1 MANVG
6 EIVYQ
11 VQMDVAQL
19 LTSQRQLDQR
29 LRNMEGGFN
38 RTTTAVN
45 GTERSMSSLSR
56 VAASLTA
63 YLSASAVASYAEAW
77 TVLNNKLSNS
87 VRASES
93 LVEVTE
99 RVFNISQDTRSSLD
113 ATATLYARLERG
125 TRQYNTSAE
134 DLAKLTT
141 IINQGFIVSGAT
153 AQEAENA
160 IIQLS
165 QGIASGV
172 LRGEEFN
179 SVSEQGSRLM
189 VALADSMGVSIGQ
202 LRAMAAEGKL
212 TTDVV
217 VNGLLSQGAA
227 IGEEFSKT
235 TQTMSQALQEAG
247 NNITKF
253 FGNSST
259 VQSFI
264 GGFNDSV
271 VMVSENLDYLTN
283 ILVIAAGVIG
293 SRYAGAL
300 VLAGAAQVK
309 KARDTMA
316 GAAASRQAAMA
327 ERDAAVVLVRKT
339 VADRDAA
346 MSALN
351 LAQAEYQ
358 VARGSAAEATAL
370 ANVTRLKTAYSN
382 AAIIAAQ
389 ANNTLSASQ
398 ARVTATGLTMANAL
412 RAVNSLFAPIGGPM
426 GAAMLAGAAVYYFFQ
441 KAEEAKRSAHEFAD
455 SLNGLRTSMDKL
467 TRTGLSAKIA
477 EAKDQLDTLTQ
488 AQKEAEEEVKN
499 LNTAYKAYSDGV
511 WHLGSTQEKLET
523 ISRKLAKAEEN
534 LERVQ
539 NDRSKTINFIGAAQ
553 AQLNG
558 ELLRGEDLLRRE
570 AGTSLPNAAAALRA
584 YGLDL
589 DNATKSKQKFNAES
603 LQIQWSDAG
612 ADLKKTLEREIEMA
626 GAKDDVVKRQLQVKY
641 YVEDKGISGQEA
653 EKLDE
658 LAVKAGEASEA
669 QRKNKNDSKDS
680 SKAANTARDAL
691 KGQSDALARLNTGY
705 REGSLEM
712 AKYEAVKALGDKAS
726 PTQIAQAEKL
736 AAEKF
741 AIEQRSAD
749 QKAALD
755 ASVLAKAK
763 QTRDDDLAQLER
775 QLKAGD
781 VTFEQSQKRRAEIA
795 EEYSNKISSETSKNA
810 VNFVAENRAQIDPV
824 QALANENVKKLALM
838 ESYQKAEKALLEQS
852 YTDGKL
858 SYDQYIAAKQ
868 NTDAQYLALKT
879 AQENQYQEQQLAAQ
893 WELLSQQGLGYEML
907 TSAIDSFAGN
917 ASNVLT
923 GLMTGTMSA
932 ADAMRSLGNTILNS
946 VVNAIV
952 QVGVDMLKNFIL
964 SQTLGKA
971 AETANAASAI
981 AGGAAAAAAW
991 TPAAIAASIATGGV
1005 ASATGLKAYTAAQ
1018 LAGSALSIAGA
1029 RKNGG
1034 DVRGGSA
1041 YEVGEGNLPEL
1052 MQIGNKLIA
1061 IPGNNGRVFSY
1072 DDVTGAAVIPKTSSG
1087 SQYITAWDAGKSVQ
1101 NKDNNSGQQLP
1112 PIINVY
1118 QQVSGARAD
1127 VSHSKGLNE
1136 QDVISIVFR
1145 SIAEG
1150 GMVRDAI
1157 TKYTSAN
1164 SKPSGGF

>member
-1 MANVG
+1 MAQVG

-29 LRNMEGGFN
+29 LRSMEGGFN

-45 GTERSMSSLSR
+45 GTERSMASLSR

-63 YLSASAVASYAEAW
+63 YLSASVVASYAEAW

-300 VLAGAAQVK
+300 ALAGAAQIK

-316 GAAASRQAAMA
+316 GAAASRQAAVA
-327 ERDAAVVLVRKT
+327 ERDAAAVLVRKT

-351 LAQAEYQ
+351 LARAEYQ

-398 ARVTATGLTMANAL
+398 ARVAATGLTMANAL
-412 RAVNSLFAPIGGPM
+412 KAMNWLLAPIGGPA

-441 KAEEAKRSAHEFAD
+441 KTEEARQEASKFADELEGLTEKMQSMNRVQLEGMIAKATQHMSTQKDEIKELGSEID
-455 SLNGLRTSMDKL
+455 SLNERYKKAGERNYSLAGAESDRAKILNEIKIKQAELDTKTTEYSRTLNS
-467 TRTGLSAKIA
+467 TGLMQAK
-477 EAKDQLDTLTQ
+477 
-488 AQKEAEEEVKN
+488 
-499 LNTAYKAYSDGV
+499 
-511 WHLGSTQEKLET
+511 
-523 ISRKLAKAEEN
+523 
-534 LERVQ
+534 
-539 NDRSKTINFIGAAQ
+539 
-553 AQLNG
+553 LNG
-558 ELLRGEDLLRRE
+558 ELLQGADLLK
-570 AGTSLPNAAAALRA
+570 AQSGSVLPNASAALKA
-584 YGLDL
+584 YGLNLEDATRAKQRF
-589 DNATKSKQKFNAES
+589 NATSLTVERSQDGDKLLENLRKQNELLAITDDRQRAIATAKQKAEEAGVKADS
-603 LQIQWSDAG
+603 TQMQQIENEAARSYDLADA
-612 ADLKKTLEREIEMA
+612 KKETVRTSKA
-626 GAKDDVVKRQLQVKY
+626 AASAAAK
-641 YVEDKGISGQEA
+641 EATEA
-653 EKLDE
+653 EKLKQKITD
-658 LAVKAGEASEA
+658 LLMRRRLQSWK
-669 QRKNKNDSKDS
+669 
-680 SKAANTARDAL
+680 L
-691 KGQSDALARLNTGY
+691 KGFPVRQQSL
-705 REGSLEM
+705 
-712 AKYEAVKALGDKAS
+712 
-726 PTQIAQAEKL
+726 
-736 AAEKF
+736 
-741 AIEQRSAD
+741 
-749 QKAALD
+749 
-755 ASVLAKAK
+755 
-763 QTRDDDLAQLER
+763 R
-775 QLKAGD
+775 QC
-781 VTFEQSQKRRAEIA
+781 
-795 EEYSNKISSETSKNA
+795 
-810 VNFVAENRAQIDPV
+810 
-824 QALANENVKKLALM
+824 
-838 ESYQKAEKALLEQS
+838 
-852 YTDGKL
+852 
-858 SYDQYIAAKQ
+858 
-868 NTDAQYLALKT
+868 
-879 AQENQYQEQQLAAQ
+879 
-893 WELLSQQGLGYEML
+893 
-907 TSAIDSFAGN
+907 
-917 ASNVLT
+917 
-923 GLMTGTMSA
+923 
-932 ADAMRSLGNTILNS
+932 RSLG
-946 VVNAIV
+946 
-952 QVGVDMLKNFIL
+952 Q
-964 SQTLGKA
+964 
-971 AETANAASAI
+971 
-981 AGGAAAAAAW
+981 
-991 TPAAIAASIATGGV
+991 
-1005 ASATGLKAYTAAQ
+1005 
-1018 LAGSALSIAGA
+1018 
-1029 RKNGG
+1029 R
-1034 DVRGGSA
+1034 
-1041 YEVGEGNLPEL
+1041 L
-1052 MQIGNKLIA
+1052 MQH
-1061 IPGNNGRVFSY
+1061 R
-1072 DDVTGAAVIPKTSSG
+1072 
-1087 SQYITAWDAGKSVQ
+1087 
-1101 NKDNNSGQQLP
+1101 
-1112 PIINVY
+1112 
-1118 QQVSGARAD
+1118 
-1127 VSHSKGLNE
+1127 
-1136 QDVISIVFR
+1136 
-1145 SIAEG
+1145 
-1150 GMVRDAI
+1150 
-1157 TKYTSAN
+1157 
-1164 SKPSGGF
+1164 

>member
-63 YLSASAVASYAEAW
+63 YLSTSAVASYAEAW

-271 VMVSENLDYLTN
+271 VVVSENLDSLTN

-300 VLAGAAQVK
+300 ALAGAAQVK

-316 GAAASRQAAMA
+316 GAAASRQAAVA
-327 ERDAAVVLVRKT
+327 ERDAAAVLVRKT

-351 LAQAEYQ
+351 LARAEYQ

-398 ARVTATGLTMANAL
+398 ARVAATGLTMANAL
-412 RAVNSLFAPIGGPM
+412 KAMNWLLAPIGGPA

-441 KAEEAKRSAHEFAD
+441 KTEEARQEASKFADELEGLTEKMQSMNRVQLEGMIAKATQHMSTQKDEIKELGSEID
-455 SLNGLRTSMDKL
+455 SLNERYKKAGERNYSLAGAESDRAKILNEIKIKQAELDTKTTEYSRTLNS
-467 TRTGLSAKIA
+467 TGLMQAK
-477 EAKDQLDTLTQ
+477 
-488 AQKEAEEEVKN
+488 
-499 LNTAYKAYSDGV
+499 
-511 WHLGSTQEKLET
+511 
-523 ISRKLAKAEEN
+523 
-534 LERVQ
+534 
-539 NDRSKTINFIGAAQ
+539 
-553 AQLNG
+553 LNG
-558 ELLRGEDLLRRE
+558 ELLQGADLLK
-570 AGTSLPNAAAALRA
+570 AQSGSVLPNASAALKA
-584 YGLDL
+584 YGLNLEDATRAKQRF
-589 DNATKSKQKFNAES
+589 NATSLTVERSQDGDKLLENLRKQNELLAITDDRQRAIATAKQKAEEAGVKADS
-603 LQIQWSDAG
+603 TQMQQIENEAARSYDLADA
-612 ADLKKTLEREIEMA
+612 KKETVRTSKA
-626 GAKDDVVKRQLQVKY
+626 AASAAAK
-641 YVEDKGISGQEA
+641 EATEA
-653 EKLDE
+653 EKLKQKITDLTNATKVAELETKGLSREAAILEAVQKLGSKANAAQIAEITE
-658 LAVKAGEASEA
+658 LAGKEYDLTQKIKDRKDAFEQNPQAKADQDMKLASE
-669 QRKNKNDSKDS
+669 
-680 SKAANTARDAL
+680 
-691 KGQSDALARLNTGY
+691 
-705 REGSLEM
+705 
-712 AKYEAVKALGDKAS
+712 
-726 PTQIAQAEKL
+726 
-736 AAEKF
+736 
-741 AIEQRSAD
+741 
-749 QKAALD
+749 
-755 ASVLAKAK
+755 
-763 QTRDDDLAQLER
+763 QLER
-775 QLKAGD
+775 QLKGNLI
-781 VTFEQSQKRRAEIA
+781 TEEQYQKRSIELKAEHARKTAEI
-795 EEYSNKISSETSKNA
+795 NA
-810 VNFVAENRAQIDPV
+810 KSAVTPVQEMAAQVDPV
-824 QALANENVKKLALM
+824 QALANEHAQKLALIKDYM
-838 ESYQKAEKALLEQS
+838 NQRVITEQQ
-852 YTDGKL
+852 G
-858 SYDQYIAAKQ
+858 
-868 NTDAQYLALKT
+868 LALMNAANK
-879 AQENQYQEQQLAAQ
+879 EYDEQRTAAQ
-893 WELLSQQGLGYEML
+893 WQLLSQQSLGYDML
-907 TSAIDSFAGN
+907 TSAVDSLSGN
-917 ASNVLT
+917 ASNAIT
-923 GLMTGTMSA
+923 GLITQTMSWSDA
-932 ADAMRSLGNTILNS
+932 ARSLGNTMLNS
-946 VVNAIV
+946 VVNSIV
-952 QVGVDMLKNFIL
+952 QVGVEMAKNFIL
-964 SQTLGKA
+964 GQTLGVA
-971 AETANAASAI
+971 TQAANATAAV
-981 AGGAAAAAAW
+981 AGGAAALAAW
-991 TPAAIAASIATGGV
+991 TPAAIAASIATMGA
-1005 ASATGLKAYTAAQ
+1005 ASASGLGAYTAAQ
-1018 LAGSALSIAGA
+1018 ATGAATSIGMKALTIAGA
-1029 RKNGG
+1029 RKDGG
-1034 DVRGGSA
+1034 PVSA
-1041 YEVGEGNLPEL
+1041 GEMYRVGEGGKPE
-1052 MQIGNKLIA
+1052 IFKASNGNQYM
-1061 IPGNNGRVFSY
+1061 IPGDNGKVISNRDIGGGQVP
-1072 DDVTGAAVIPKTSSG
+1072 VTVNINDYSSG
-1087 SQYITAWDAGKSVQ
+1087 GSRIDAQARQDSNGMTIDVFIADMD
-1101 NKDNNSGQQLP
+1101 NKGP
-1112 PIINVY
+1112 M
-1118 QQVSGARAD
+1118 
-1127 VSHSKGLNE
+1127 HS
-1136 QDVISIVFR
+1136 
-1145 SIAEG
+1145 
-1150 GMVRDAI
+1150 AI
-1157 TKYTSAN
+1157 TRNTTASARVR
-1164 SKPSGGF
+1164 

>member
-45 GTERSMSSLSR
+45 GTERSMASLSR

-300 VLAGAAQVK
+300 ALAGAAQVK

-316 GAAASRQAAMA
+316 SASASRQAAVA
-327 ERDAAVVLVRKT
+327 ERDAAAVLVRKT

-351 LAQAEYQ
+351 LARAEYQ

-398 ARVTATGLTMANAL
+398 ARVAATGLTMANAL
-412 RAVNSLFAPIGGPM
+412 KAMNWLLAPIGGPA

-441 KAEEAKRSAHEFAD
+441 KTEEARQEASKFADELEGLTEKMQSMNRVQLEGMIAKATQHMSTQKDEIKELGSEID
-455 SLNGLRTSMDKL
+455 SLNERYKKAGERNYSLAGAESDRAKILNEIKIKQAELDTKTTEYSRTLNS
-467 TRTGLSAKIA
+467 TGLMQAK
-477 EAKDQLDTLTQ
+477 
-488 AQKEAEEEVKN
+488 
-499 LNTAYKAYSDGV
+499 
-511 WHLGSTQEKLET
+511 
-523 ISRKLAKAEEN
+523 
-534 LERVQ
+534 
-539 NDRSKTINFIGAAQ
+539 
-553 AQLNG
+553 LNG
-558 ELLRGEDLLRRE
+558 ELLQGADLLK
-570 AGTSLPNAAAALRA
+570 AQSGSVLPNASAALKA
-584 YGLDL
+584 YGLNLEDATRAKQRF
-589 DNATKSKQKFNAES
+589 NATSLTVERSQDGDKLLENLRKQNELLAITDDRQRAIATAKQKAEEAGVKADS
-603 LQIQWSDAG
+603 TQMQQIENEAARSYDLADA
-612 ADLKKTLEREIEMA
+612 KKETVSTSKA
-626 GAKDDVVKRQLQVKY
+626 AASAAAK
-641 YVEDKGISGQEA
+641 EATEA
-653 EKLDE
+653 EKLKQKITDLANATKVAELETKGLSREAAILEAVQKLGSKANAAQIAEITE
-658 LAVKAGEASEA
+658 LAGKEYDLTQKIKDRKEAFEQNPQAKADQDMKLASE
-669 QRKNKNDSKDS
+669 
-680 SKAANTARDAL
+680 
-691 KGQSDALARLNTGY
+691 
-705 REGSLEM
+705 
-712 AKYEAVKALGDKAS
+712 
-726 PTQIAQAEKL
+726 
-736 AAEKF
+736 
-741 AIEQRSAD
+741 
-749 QKAALD
+749 
-755 ASVLAKAK
+755 
-763 QTRDDDLAQLER
+763 QLER
-775 QLKAGD
+775 QLKGD
-781 VTFEQSQKRRAEIA
+781 LITEEQYQKRSIELKAEHARKTAEINA
-795 EEYSNKISSETSKNA
+795 KSSVTPVQEMA
-810 VNFVAENRAQIDPV
+810 AQVDPV
-824 QALANENVKKLALM
+824 QALANEHAQKLALIKDF
-838 ESYQKAEKALLEQS
+838 ENQKVITAQQS
-852 YTDGKL
+852 
-858 SYDQYIAAKQ
+858 
-868 NTDAQYLALKT
+868 LALMNAANT
-879 AQENQYQEQQLAAQ
+879 EYEEARLNAQ
-893 WELLSQQGLGYEML
+893 WEIWRNQSQANQFLADGLDALGQR
-907 TSAIDSFAGN
+907 S
-917 ASNVLT
+917 SNVLT
-923 GLMTGTMSA
+923 GLITGAQSLNDAFRNVASTIVDEAVGALVQMGMQQIKNMVTENAMRKASSA
-932 ADAMRSLGNTILNS
+932 QAIADATVTG
-946 VVNAIV
+946 
-952 QVGVDMLKNFIL
+952 
-964 SQTLGKA
+964 
-971 AETANAASAI
+971 SAI
-981 AGGAAAAAAW
+981 NSAMAPAAA
-991 TPAAIAASIATGGV
+991 TTSIATM
-1005 ASATGLKAYTAAQ
+1005 
-1018 LAGSALSIAGA
+1018 GSAATWGMMAMSSAIPAMIAIAGA
-1029 RKNGG
+1029 RYNGG
-1034 DVRGGSA
+1034 PVDANKMYR
-1041 YEVGEGNLPEL
+1041 VGENGQPEIFKASNGHQY
-1052 MQIGNKLIA
+1052 M
-1061 IPGNNGRVFSY
+1061 IPGDSGKVISNRQMGGDGGVSMGDMHFNFQVQAPNGITQKEVTMITGMVKGTVY
-1072 DDVTGAAVIPKTSSG
+1072 DILMTEIR
-1087 SQYITAWDAGKSVQ
+1087 
-1101 NKDNNSGQQLP
+1101 
-1112 PIINVY
+1112 
-1118 QQVSGARAD
+1118 SGAIQGNQR
-1127 VSHSKGLNE
+1127 
-1136 QDVISIVFR
+1136 
-1145 SIAEG
+1145 
-1150 GMVRDAI
+1150 
-1157 TKYTSAN
+1157 Y
-1164 SKPSGGF
+1164 

>member
-45 GTERSMSSLSR
+45 GTERSMASLSR

-300 VLAGAAQVK
+300 ALAGAAQVK

-316 GAAASRQAAMA
+316 GAAASRQAAVA
-327 ERDAAVVLVRKT
+327 ERDAAAVLVRKT

-351 LAQAEYQ
+351 LARAEYQ

-398 ARVTATGLTMANAL
+398 ARVAATGLTMANAL
-412 RAVNSLFAPIGGPM
+412 KAMNWLLAPIGGPA

-441 KAEEAKRSAHEFAD
+441 KTEEARQEASKFADELEGLTEKMQSMNRVQLEGMIAKATQHMSTQKDEIKELGSEID
-455 SLNGLRTSMDKL
+455 SLNERYKKAGERNYSLAGAESDRAKILNEIKIKQAELDTKTTEYSRTLNS
-467 TRTGLSAKIA
+467 TGLMQAK
-477 EAKDQLDTLTQ
+477 
-488 AQKEAEEEVKN
+488 
-499 LNTAYKAYSDGV
+499 
-511 WHLGSTQEKLET
+511 
-523 ISRKLAKAEEN
+523 
-534 LERVQ
+534 
-539 NDRSKTINFIGAAQ
+539 
-553 AQLNG
+553 LNG
-558 ELLRGEDLLRRE
+558 ELLQGADLLK
-570 AGTSLPNAAAALRA
+570 AQSSSVLPNASAALKA
-584 YGLDL
+584 YGLNLEDATRAKQRF
-589 DNATKSKQKFNAES
+589 NATSLTVERSQDGDKLLENLRKQNELLAITDDRQRAIATAKQKAEEAGVKADS
-603 LQIQWSDAG
+603 TQMQQIENEAARSYDLADA
-612 ADLKKTLEREIEMA
+612 KKETVRTSKA
-626 GAKDDVVKRQLQVKY
+626 AASAAAK
-641 YVEDKGISGQEA
+641 EATEA
-653 EKLDE
+653 EKLKRKITDLANATKVAELETKGLSCEAAILEAVQKLGSKANAAQIAEITE
-658 LAVKAGEASEA
+658 LAGKEYDLTQKIKDRKEAFEQNPQAKVDQDMKLAGE
-669 QRKNKNDSKDS
+669 
-680 SKAANTARDAL
+680 
-691 KGQSDALARLNTGY
+691 
-705 REGSLEM
+705 
-712 AKYEAVKALGDKAS
+712 
-726 PTQIAQAEKL
+726 
-736 AAEKF
+736 
-741 AIEQRSAD
+741 
-749 QKAALD
+749 
-755 ASVLAKAK
+755 
-763 QTRDDDLAQLER
+763 QLER
-775 QLKAGD
+775 QLKGNLI
-781 VTFEQSQKRRAEIA
+781 TEEQYQKRSIELKTEHARKTAEI
-795 EEYSNKISSETSKNA
+795 NA
-810 VNFVAENRAQIDPV
+810 KSAVTPVQEMAAQVDPV
-824 QALANENVKKLALM
+824 QALANEHAQKLALIKDF
-838 ESYQKAEKALLEQS
+838 ENQKVITAQQSLALMNAANTEYEQS
-852 YTDGKL
+852 RFDAMWSLWK
-858 SYDQYIAAKQ
+858 SQ
-868 NTDAQYLALKT
+868 NNL
-879 AQENQYQEQQLAAQ
+879 N
-893 WELLSQQGLGYEML
+893 GLMGG
-907 TSAIDSFAGN
+907 AIDSLSSGTATAVSAMLSGTQSAG
-917 ASNVLT
+917 
-923 GLMTGTMSA
+923 
-932 ADAMRSLGNTILNS
+932 DAMRNLANTALNTMIQQLMQMAIQALITRTILGS
-946 VVNAIV
+946 FMGGLGAIPN
-952 QVGVDMLKNFIL
+952 L
-964 SQTLGKA
+964 
-971 AETANAASAI
+971 SAI
-981 AGGAAAAAAW
+981 ANSVTALSG
-991 TPAAIAASIATGGV
+991 I
-1005 ASATGLKAYTAAQ
+1005 TAANNVYSQ
-1018 LAGSALSIAGA
+1018 SSKIAGA
-1029 RKNGG
+1029 RKDGG
-1034 DVRGGSA
+1034 PVSA
-1041 YEVGEGNLPEL
+1041 GEMYRVGEGGKPE
-1052 MQIGNKLIA
+1052 IFKASNGNQYM
-1061 IPGNNGRVFSY
+1061 IPGDNGKVISNK
-1072 DDVTGAAVIPKTSSG
+1072 DIGGGQVPVTVNINDYSSG
-1087 SQYITAWDAGKSVQ
+1087 GSRIDAQARQDSNGMTIDVFISDMD
-1101 NKDNNSGQQLP
+1101 NKGP
-1112 PIINVY
+1112 M
-1118 QQVSGARAD
+1118 
-1127 VSHSKGLNE
+1127 HS
-1136 QDVISIVFR
+1136 
-1145 SIAEG
+1145 
-1150 GMVRDAI
+1150 AI
-1157 TKYTSAN
+1157 TRNTTASARVR
-1164 SKPSGGF
+1164 

>member
-1 MANVG
+1 MAQVG

-300 VLAGAAQVK
+300 ALAGAAQVK

-316 GAAASRQAAMA
+316 GASASRQAAVA
-327 ERDAAVVLVRKT
+327 ERDAAAVLVRKT

-351 LAQAEYQ
+351 LARAEYQ

-398 ARVTATGLTMANAL
+398 ARVAATGLTMANAL
-412 RAVNSLFAPIGGPM
+412 KAMNWLLAPIGGPA

-441 KAEEAKRSAHEFAD
+441 KTEEARQEASKFADELEGLTEKMQSMNRVQLEGMIAKATQHMSTQKDEIKELGSEID
-455 SLNGLRTSMDKL
+455 SLNERYKKAGERNYSLAGAESDRAKILNEIKIKQAELDTKTTEYSRTLNS
-467 TRTGLSAKIA
+467 TGLMQAK
-477 EAKDQLDTLTQ
+477 
-488 AQKEAEEEVKN
+488 
-499 LNTAYKAYSDGV
+499 
-511 WHLGSTQEKLET
+511 
-523 ISRKLAKAEEN
+523 
-534 LERVQ
+534 
-539 NDRSKTINFIGAAQ
+539 
-553 AQLNG
+553 LNG
-558 ELLRGEDLLRRE
+558 ELLQGADLLK
-570 AGTSLPNAAAALRA
+570 AQSGSVLPNASAALKA
-584 YGLDL
+584 YGLNLEDATRAKQRF
-589 DNATKSKQKFNAES
+589 NATSLTVERSQDGDKLLENLRKQNELLAITDDRQRAIATAKQKAEEAGVKADS
-603 LQIQWSDAG
+603 TQMQQIENEAARSYDLADA
-612 ADLKKTLEREIEMA
+612 KKEAVRTSKA
-626 GAKDDVVKRQLQVKY
+626 AASAAAK
-641 YVEDKGISGQEA
+641 EATEA
-653 EKLDE
+653 EKLKQKITDLANATKVAELETKGLSREAAILEAVQKLGPKANAAQIAEITE
-658 LAVKAGEASEA
+658 LAGKEYDLTQKIKDRKEAFEQNPQAKADQDMKRAGE
-669 QRKNKNDSKDS
+669 
-680 SKAANTARDAL
+680 
-691 KGQSDALARLNTGY
+691 
-705 REGSLEM
+705 
-712 AKYEAVKALGDKAS
+712 
-726 PTQIAQAEKL
+726 
-736 AAEKF
+736 
-741 AIEQRSAD
+741 
-749 QKAALD
+749 
-755 ASVLAKAK
+755 
-763 QTRDDDLAQLER
+763 QLER
-775 QLKAGD
+775 QLKGNLI
-781 VTFEQSQKRRAEIA
+781 TEEQYQKRSIELKAEHARKTAEI
-795 EEYSNKISSETSKNA
+795 NA
-810 VNFVAENRAQIDPV
+810 KSAVTPVQEMAAQVDPV
-824 QALANENVKKLALM
+824 QALANEHAQKLALIKDYM
-838 ESYQKAEKALLEQS
+838 NQRVITEQQ
-852 YTDGKL
+852 G
-858 SYDQYIAAKQ
+858 
-868 NTDAQYLALKT
+868 LALMNAANK
-879 AQENQYQEQQLAAQ
+879 EYDEQRTAAQ
-893 WELLSQQGLGYEML
+893 WQLLSQQSLGYDML
-907 TSAIDSFAGN
+907 TSAVDSLSGN
-917 ASNVLT
+917 ASNAIT
-923 GLMTGTMSA
+923 GLITQTMSWSDA
-932 ADAMRSLGNTILNS
+932 ARSLGNTMLNS
-946 VVNAIV
+946 VVNSIV
-952 QVGVDMLKNFIL
+952 QVGVEMAKNFIL
-964 SQTLGKA
+964 GQTLGVA
-971 AETANAASAI
+971 TQAANATAAV
-981 AGGAAAAAAW
+981 AGGAAALAAW
-991 TPAAIAASIATGGV
+991 TPAAIAASIATMGA
-1005 ASATGLKAYTAAQ
+1005 ASASGLGAYTAAQ
-1018 LAGSALSIAGA
+1018 ATGAATSIGMKALTIAGA
-1029 RKNGG
+1029 RKDGG
-1034 DVRGGSA
+1034 PVSA
-1041 YEVGEGNLPEL
+1041 GEMYRVGEGGKPE
-1052 MQIGNKLIA
+1052 IFKASNGNQYM
-1061 IPGNNGRVFSY
+1061 IPGDNGKVISNRDIGGGQVP
-1072 DDVTGAAVIPKTSSG
+1072 VTVNINDYSSG
-1087 SQYITAWDAGKSVQ
+1087 GNRVDAQARQDSNGITIDAFITDMD
-1101 NKDNNSGQQLP
+1101 NKGP
-1112 PIINVY
+1112 M
-1118 QQVSGARAD
+1118 
-1127 VSHSKGLNE
+1127 HS
-1136 QDVISIVFR
+1136 
-1145 SIAEG
+1145 
-1150 GMVRDAI
+1150 AI
-1157 TKYTSAN
+1157 TRNTTASARVR
-1164 SKPSGGF
+1164 

>member
-1 MANVG
+1 MAQVG

-38 RTTTAVN
+38 RTTNAVN
-45 GTERSMSSLSR
+45 GTERSMASLSR

-63 YLSASAVASYAEAW
+63 YLSVSAVTSYAEAW

-189 VALADSMGVSIGQ
+189 VALADSMDVSIGQ

-264 GGFNDSV
+264 SVFNDSV

-300 VLAGAAQVK
+300 ALAGAAQVK

-412 RAVNSLFAPIGGPM
+412 RAVNSLLAPIGGPM

-558 ELLRGEDLLRRE
+558 ELLRGEDLLKRE

-612 ADLKKTLEREIEMA
+612 ADLKKQLEREIKIANAPNE
-626 GAKDDVVKRQLQVKY
+626 VEKRKLQVGFY
-641 YVEDKGISGQEA
+641 AEDKGLTGAEVERLKDLASSAAMVGEA
-653 EKLDE
+653 KKEAQKKSRD
-658 LAVKAGEASEA
+658 ADSAGKKSASEA
-669 QRKNKNDSKDS
+669 LKS
-680 SKAANTARDAL
+680 ANAVADAL
-691 KGQSDALARLNTGY
+691 KNQQAAVDRLNQGY
-705 REGSLEM
+705 KEGSVEL
-712 AKYEAVKALGDKAS
+712 AKYDAAKALGDDAT
-726 PTQIAQAEKL
+726 PAQIAQAEKL

-755 ASVLAKAK
+755 ANALAKAK
-763 QTRDDDLAQLER
+763 QTRDDDLTQLER

-781 VTFEQSQKRRAEIA
+781 VTFEQSQKRRAEINAEYAKKAA
-795 EEYSNKISSETSKNA
+795 EENA
-810 VNFVAENRAQIDPV
+810 KSAVTPVQEMAAQVDPV
-824 QALANENVKKLALM
+824 QALANEHAQKLALIKDYM
-838 ESYQKAEKALLEQS
+838 NQRVITEQQ
-852 YTDGKL
+852 G
-858 SYDQYIAAKQ
+858 
-868 NTDAQYLALKT
+868 LALMNAANK
-879 AQENQYQEQQLAAQ
+879 EYDEQRTAAQ
-893 WELLSQQGLGYEML
+893 WQLLSQQSLGYDML
-907 TSAIDSFAGN
+907 TSAVDSLSGN
-917 ASNVLT
+917 ASNAIT
-923 GLMTGTMSA
+923 GLITQTMSWSDA
-932 ADAMRSLGNTILNS
+932 ARSLGNTMLNS
-946 VVNAIV
+946 VVNSIV
-952 QVGVDMLKNFIL
+952 QVGVEMAKNFIL
-964 SQTLGKA
+964 GQTLGVA
-971 AETANAASAI
+971 TQAANASAAV
-981 AGGAAAAAAW
+981 AGGAAALAAW
-991 TPAAIAASIATGGV
+991 TPAAIAASIATMGA
-1005 ASATGLKAYTAAQ
+1005 ASASGLGAYTAAQ
-1018 LAGSALSIAGA
+1018 ATGAATSIGMKALAIAGA
-1029 RKNGG
+1029 RKDGG
-1034 DVRGGSA
+1034 PVSA
-1041 YEVGEGNLPEL
+1041 GEMYRVGEGGKPE
-1052 MQIGNKLIA
+1052 IFKASNGNQYM
-1061 IPGNNGRVFSY
+1061 IPGDNGKVISNRDIGGGQVP
-1072 DDVTGAAVIPKTSSG
+1072 VTVNINDYSSG
-1087 SQYITAWDAGKSVQ
+1087 GNRIDAQARQDSNGMTIDVFIADMD
-1101 NKDNNSGQQLP
+1101 NKGP
-1112 PIINVY
+1112 M
-1118 QQVSGARAD
+1118 
-1127 VSHSKGLNE
+1127 HS
-1136 QDVISIVFR
+1136 
-1145 SIAEG
+1145 
-1150 GMVRDAI
+1150 AI
-1157 TKYTSAN
+1157 TRNTTASARVR
-1164 SKPSGGF
+1164 

>member
-1 MANVG
+1 MAQVG

-38 RTTTAVN
+38 RTTNAVN
-45 GTERSMSSLSR
+45 GTERSMASLSR

-271 VMVSENLDYLTN
+271 VVVSENLDSLTN

-300 VLAGAAQVK
+300 ALAGAAQVK

-316 GAAASRQAAMA
+316 GAAASRQAAVA
-327 ERDAAVVLVRKT
+327 ERDAAAVLVRKT

-351 LAQAEYQ
+351 LARAEYQ

-398 ARVTATGLTMANAL
+398 ARVAATGLTMANAL
-412 RAVNSLFAPIGGPM
+412 KAMNWLLAPIGGPA
-426 GAAMLAGAAVYYFFQ
+426 GAAMLAGAAIYYFFQ
-441 KAEEAKRSAHEFAD
+441 KTEEAKRSAHEFAD
-455 SLNGLRTSMDKL
+455 SLNGLRSSMDKL
-467 TRTGLSAKIA
+467 TRTGLAAKIA

-558 ELLRGEDLLRRE
+558 ELLRGEDLLKRE

-589 DNATKSKQKFNAES
+589 DNATKAKQKFNAES

-612 ADLKKTLEREIEMA
+612 ADLKKQLEREIKIANAPNE
-626 GAKDDVVKRQLQVKY
+626 VEKRKLQVGFY
-641 YVEDKGISGQEA
+641 AEDKGISGAEA
-653 EKLDE
+653 EKLTE
-658 LAVKAGEASEA
+658 LAAKAGEASEA
-669 QRKNKNDSKDS
+669 KKTGIKTSRE
-680 SKAANTARDAL
+680 AAA
-691 KGQSDALARLNTGY
+691 
-705 REGSLEM
+705 E
-712 AKYEAVKALGDKAS
+712 AKKEA
-726 PTQIAQAEKL
+726 TEAEKL
-736 AAEKF
+736 KQKITDLANATKVAELETKGLSREAAILEAVQKLGSKANAAQIAEITELAGKEYDLTQKIKDRKDAF
-741 AIEQRSAD
+741 EQNPRVKAD
-749 QKAALD
+749 QDMK
-755 ASVLAKAK
+755 LA
-763 QTRDDDLAQLER
+763 QEQLER
-775 QLKAGD
+775 QLKGD
-781 VTFEQSQKRRAEIA
+781 LITEEQYQKRSIELKAEHARKTAEI
-795 EEYSNKISSETSKNA
+795 NA
-810 VNFVAENRAQIDPV
+810 KSTVSPVQEMAAQVDPV
-824 QALANENVKKLALM
+824 QALANEHAQKLALIKDF
-838 ESYQKAEKALLEQS
+838 ENQKV
-852 YTDGKL
+852 
-858 SYDQYIAAKQ
+858 I
-868 NTDAQYLALKT
+868 T
-879 AQENQYQEQQLAAQ
+879 AQQSLELMNAANTEYEDARLNAQ
-893 WELLSQQGLGYEML
+893 WEIWRNQSQANQFLADGLDALGQR
-907 TSAIDSFAGN
+907 S
-917 ASNVLT
+917 SNVLT
-923 GLMTGTMSA
+923 GLVTGTQNLNDAFRNVASTIIDEAVGALVQMGMQQIKNMVTENAMRKASSA
-932 ADAMRSLGNTILNS
+932 QAIADATVTG
-946 VVNAIV
+946 
-952 QVGVDMLKNFIL
+952 
-964 SQTLGKA
+964 
-971 AETANAASAI
+971 SAI
-981 AGGAAAAAAW
+981 NSAMAPAAA
-991 TPAAIAASIATGGV
+991 TTSIATM
-1005 ASATGLKAYTAAQ
+1005 
-1018 LAGSALSIAGA
+1018 GSAATWGMMAMSSAIPAMIAIAGA
-1029 RKNGG
+1029 RYNGG
-1034 DVRGGSA
+1034 PVDANKMYR
-1041 YEVGEGNLPEL
+1041 VGENGQPEIFKASNGHQY
-1052 MQIGNKLIA
+1052 M
-1061 IPGNNGRVFSY
+1061 IPGDSGKVISNRQMGGGGGISMGDMHFNFQVQAPNGITQKEATMITGMVKGTVY
-1072 DDVTGAAVIPKTSSG
+1072 DILMTEIR
-1087 SQYITAWDAGKSVQ
+1087 
-1101 NKDNNSGQQLP
+1101 
-1112 PIINVY
+1112 
-1118 QQVSGARAD
+1118 SGAIQGNQR
-1127 VSHSKGLNE
+1127 
-1136 QDVISIVFR
+1136 
-1145 SIAEG
+1145 
-1150 GMVRDAI
+1150 
-1157 TKYTSAN
+1157 Y
-1164 SKPSGGF
+1164 

>member
-1 MANVG
+1 MAQVG

-11 VQMDVAQL
+11 VQMNVAQL

-271 VMVSENLDYLTN
+271 VVVSENLDSLTN

-300 VLAGAAQVK
+300 ALAGAAQIK

-316 GAAASRQAAMA
+316 GAAASRQAAVA
-327 ERDAAVVLVRKT
+327 ERDAAAVLVRKT

-351 LAQAEYQ
+351 LARAEYQ

-389 ANNTLSASQ
+389 ANNTLSAAQ
-398 ARVTATGLTMANAL
+398 ARVAATGLTMANAL
-412 RAVNSLFAPIGGPM
+412 KAMNWLLAPIGGPA

-441 KAEEAKRSAHEFAD
+441 KTEEARQEASKFADELEGLTEKMQSMNRVQLEGMIAKATQHMSTQKDEIKELGSEID
-455 SLNGLRTSMDKL
+455 SLNERYKKAGERNYSLAGAESDRAKILNEIKIKQAELDTKTTEYSRTLNS
-467 TRTGLSAKIA
+467 TGLMQAK
-477 EAKDQLDTLTQ
+477 
-488 AQKEAEEEVKN
+488 
-499 LNTAYKAYSDGV
+499 
-511 WHLGSTQEKLET
+511 
-523 ISRKLAKAEEN
+523 
-534 LERVQ
+534 
-539 NDRSKTINFIGAAQ
+539 
-553 AQLNG
+553 LNG
-558 ELLRGEDLLRRE
+558 ELLQGADLLK
-570 AGTSLPNAAAALRA
+570 AQSGSVLPNASAALKA
-584 YGLDL
+584 YGLNLED
-589 DNATKSKQKFNAES
+589 ATRAKRKFNATS
-603 LQIQWSDAG
+603 LTVERSQDGDKLLENLRKQNDLLAITDDRQRAIATARQKAEEAGVKADSTQMQQIEDEA
-612 ADLKKTLEREIEMA
+612 ARNYDLAYAKKETVRTSKA
-626 GAKDDVVKRQLQVKY
+626 AASAAAK
-641 YVEDKGISGQEA
+641 EATEA
-653 EKLDE
+653 EKLKQKITDLANATKVAELETKGLSREAAILEAVQKLGSKANAAQIAEITE
-658 LAVKAGEASEA
+658 LAGKEYDLTQKIKDRKEAFEQNPQAKADQDMKLASE
-669 QRKNKNDSKDS
+669 
-680 SKAANTARDAL
+680 
-691 KGQSDALARLNTGY
+691 
-705 REGSLEM
+705 
-712 AKYEAVKALGDKAS
+712 
-726 PTQIAQAEKL
+726 
-736 AAEKF
+736 
-741 AIEQRSAD
+741 
-749 QKAALD
+749 
-755 ASVLAKAK
+755 
-763 QTRDDDLAQLER
+763 QLER
-775 QLKAGD
+775 QLKGNLI
-781 VTFEQSQKRRAEIA
+781 TEEQYQKRSIELKAEHARKTAEI
-795 EEYSNKISSETSKNA
+795 NA
-810 VNFVAENRAQIDPV
+810 KSAVSPVQEMAAQVDPV
-824 QALANENVKKLALM
+824 QALANEHAQKLALIKDYM
-838 ESYQKAEKALLEQS
+838 NQRVITEQQ
-852 YTDGKL
+852 G
-858 SYDQYIAAKQ
+858 
-868 NTDAQYLALKT
+868 LALMNAANK
-879 AQENQYQEQQLAAQ
+879 EYDEQRTAAQ

-907 TSAIDSFAGN
+907 TSAIDSFGGN

-964 SQTLGKA
+964 TQTLGKA
-971 AETANAASAI
+971 AMTANVVAAG
-981 AGGAAAAAAW
+981 AGGAAALAAW
-991 TPAAIAASIATGGV
+991 APAAIAASIATGGV
-1005 ASATGLKAYTAAQ
+1005 ASTTGLGSYTAAQ
-1018 LAGSALSIAGA
+1018 AAGAALNVGMSALSIAGA
-1029 RKNGG
+1029 RKDGG
-1034 DVRGGSA
+1034 PVSA
-1041 YEVGEGNLPEL
+1041 GEMYRVGEGGKPE
-1052 MQIGNKLIA
+1052 IFKASNGNQYM
-1061 IPGNNGRVFSY
+1061 IPGDNGKVISNRDIGGGQVP
-1072 DDVTGAAVIPKTSSG
+1072 VTVNINDYSSG
-1087 SQYITAWDAGKSVQ
+1087 GSRIDAQARQDSNGMTIDVFIADMD
-1101 NKDNNSGQQLP
+1101 NKGP
-1112 PIINVY
+1112 M
-1118 QQVSGARAD
+1118 
-1127 VSHSKGLNE
+1127 HS
-1136 QDVISIVFR
+1136 
-1145 SIAEG
+1145 
-1150 GMVRDAI
+1150 AI
-1157 TKYTSAN
+1157 TRNTTASARVR
-1164 SKPSGGF
+1164 G

>member
-1 MANVG
+1 MAQVG

-29 LRNMEGGFN
+29 LRNMEGRFN

-45 GTERSMSSLSR
+45 GTERSMASLSR

-202 LRAMAAEGKL
+202 LRAMASEGKL

-271 VMVSENLDYLTN
+271 VVVSENLDSLTN

-300 VLAGAAQVK
+300 ALAGAAQVK

-316 GAAASRQAAMA
+316 GAAASRQAAVA
-327 ERDAAVVLVRKT
+327 ERDAAAVLVRKT

-351 LAQAEYQ
+351 LARAEYQ

-398 ARVTATGLTMANAL
+398 ARVAATGLTMANAL
-412 RAVNSLFAPIGGPM
+412 KAMNWLLAPIGGPA
-426 GAAMLAGAAVYYFFQ
+426 GAAMLAGAAIYYFFQ
-441 KAEEAKRSAHEFAD
+441 KTEEARQEASKFADELEGLTEKMQGMNRVQLEGMIAKATQHMSTQKDEIKELGSEID
-455 SLNGLRTSMDKL
+455 SLNERYKKAGERNYSLAGAESDRAKILNEIKIKQAELDTKTTEYSRTLNS
-467 TRTGLSAKIA
+467 TGLMQAK
-477 EAKDQLDTLTQ
+477 
-488 AQKEAEEEVKN
+488 
-499 LNTAYKAYSDGV
+499 
-511 WHLGSTQEKLET
+511 
-523 ISRKLAKAEEN
+523 
-534 LERVQ
+534 
-539 NDRSKTINFIGAAQ
+539 
-553 AQLNG
+553 LNG
-558 ELLRGEDLLRRE
+558 ELLQGADLLK
-570 AGTSLPNAAAALRA
+570 AQSGSVLPNASAALKA
-584 YGLDL
+584 YGLNLEDATRAKQRF
-589 DNATKSKQKFNAES
+589 NATSLTVERSQDGDKLLENLRKQNELLAITDDRQRAIATAKQKAEEAGVKADS
-603 LQIQWSDAG
+603 TQMQQIENEAARSYDLADA
-612 ADLKKTLEREIEMA
+612 KKETVRTSKEA
-626 GAKDDVVKRQLQVKY
+626 ASAAAK
-641 YVEDKGISGQEA
+641 EATEA
-653 EKLDE
+653 EKLKQKITDLANATKVAELETKGLSREAAILEAVQKLGSKANAAQIAEITE
-658 LAVKAGEASEA
+658 LAGKEYDLTQKIKDRKEAFEQNPQAKADQDVKLAGE
-669 QRKNKNDSKDS
+669 
-680 SKAANTARDAL
+680 
-691 KGQSDALARLNTGY
+691 
-705 REGSLEM
+705 
-712 AKYEAVKALGDKAS
+712 
-726 PTQIAQAEKL
+726 
-736 AAEKF
+736 
-741 AIEQRSAD
+741 
-749 QKAALD
+749 
-755 ASVLAKAK
+755 
-763 QTRDDDLAQLER
+763 QLER
-775 QLKAGD
+775 QLKGNLI
-781 VTFEQSQKRRAEIA
+781 TEEQYQKRSIELKAEHARKTAEI
-795 EEYSNKISSETSKNA
+795 NA
-810 VNFVAENRAQIDPV
+810 KSAVTPVQEMAAQFDPV
-824 QALANENVKKLALM
+824 QALANEHAQKLALIKDYM
-838 ESYQKAEKALLEQS
+838 NQRVITEQQ
-852 YTDGKL
+852 G
-858 SYDQYIAAKQ
+858 
-868 NTDAQYLALKT
+868 LALMNAANK
-879 AQENQYQEQQLAAQ
+879 EYDEQRTAAQ
-893 WELLSQQGLGYEML
+893 WQLLSQQSLGYDML
-907 TSAIDSFAGN
+907 TSAVDSLSGN
-917 ASNVLT
+917 ASNAIT
-923 GLMTGTMSA
+923 GLITQTMSWSDA
-932 ADAMRSLGNTILNS
+932 ARSLGNTMLNS
-946 VVNAIV
+946 VVNSIV
-952 QVGVDMLKNFIL
+952 QVGVEMAKNFIL
-964 SQTLGKA
+964 GQTLGVA
-971 AETANAASAI
+971 TQAANASAAV
-981 AGGAAAAAAW
+981 AGGAAALAAW
-991 TPAAIAASIATGGV
+991 TPAAIAASIATMGA
-1005 ASATGLKAYTAAQ
+1005 ASASGLGAYTAAQ
-1018 LAGSALSIAGA
+1018 ATGAATSIGMKALTIAGA
-1029 RKNGG
+1029 RKDGG
-1034 DVRGGSA
+1034 PVSA
-1041 YEVGEGNLPEL
+1041 GEMYRVGEGGKPE
-1052 MQIGNKLIA
+1052 IFKASNGNQYM
-1061 IPGNNGRVFSY
+1061 IPGDNGKVISNRDIGGGQVP
-1072 DDVTGAAVIPKTSSG
+1072 VTVNINDYSSG
-1087 SQYITAWDAGKSVQ
+1087 GSRIDAQARQDSNGMTIDVFIADMD
-1101 NKDNNSGQQLP
+1101 NKGP
-1112 PIINVY
+1112 M
-1118 QQVSGARAD
+1118 
-1127 VSHSKGLNE
+1127 HS
-1136 QDVISIVFR
+1136 
-1145 SIAEG
+1145 
-1150 GMVRDAI
+1150 AI
-1157 TKYTSAN
+1157 TRNTTASARVR
-1164 SKPSGGF
+1164 

>member
-300 VLAGAAQVK
+300 ALAGAAQVK

-316 GAAASRQAAMA
+316 GASASRQAAVA
-327 ERDAAVVLVRKT
+327 ERDAAAVLVRKT

-351 LAQAEYQ
+351 LARAEYQ

-398 ARVTATGLTMANAL
+398 ARVAATGLTMANAL
-412 RAVNSLFAPIGGPM
+412 KAMNWLLAPIGGPA

-441 KAEEAKRSAHEFAD
+441 KTEEARQEASKFADELEGLTEKMQSMNRVQLEGMIAKATQHMSTQKDEIKELGSEID
-455 SLNGLRTSMDKL
+455 SLNERYKKAGERNYSLA
-467 TRTGLSAKIA
+467 GA
-477 EAKDQLDTLTQ
+477 E
-488 AQKEAEEEVKN
+488 
-499 LNTAYKAYSDGV
+499 S
-511 WHLGSTQEKLET
+511 
-523 ISRKLAKAEEN
+523 
-534 LERVQ
+534 
-539 NDRSKTINFIGAAQ
+539 DRSKILNEIKIKQ
-553 AQLNG
+553 AELDTKTTEYSRTLNSTGLMQAKLNG
-558 ELLRGEDLLRRE
+558 ELLQGADLLK
-570 AGTSLPNAAAALRA
+570 AQSGSVLPNASAALKA
-584 YGLDL
+584 YGLNLEDATRAKQRF
-589 DNATKSKQKFNAES
+589 NATSLTVERSQDGDKLLENLRKQNELLAITDDRQRAIATAKQKAEEAGVKADS
-603 LQIQWSDAG
+603 TQMQQIEDEA
-612 ADLKKTLEREIEMA
+612 ARNYDLAYAKKETVRTSKA
-626 GAKDDVVKRQLQVKY
+626 AASAAAK
-641 YVEDKGISGQEA
+641 EATEA
-653 EKLDE
+653 EKLKQKITDLANATKVAELETKGLSREAAILEAVQKLGSKANAVQIAEITE
-658 LAVKAGEASEA
+658 LAGKEYDLTQKIKDRKDAFEQNPRAKAD
-669 QRKNKNDSKDS
+669 QD
-680 SKAANTARDAL
+680 
-691 KGQSDALARLNTGY
+691 
-705 REGSLEM
+705 M
-712 AKYEAVKALGDKAS
+712 
-726 PTQIAQAEKL
+726 KL
-736 AAEKF
+736 AQE
-741 AIEQRSAD
+741 
-749 QKAALD
+749 
-755 ASVLAKAK
+755 
-763 QTRDDDLAQLER
+763 QLER
-775 QLKAGD
+775 QLKGNLI
-781 VTFEQSQKRRAEIA
+781 TEEQYQKRSIELKAEHARKTAEI
-795 EEYSNKISSETSKNA
+795 NA
-810 VNFVAENRAQIDPV
+810 KSAVTPVQEMAAQVDPV
-824 QALANENVKKLALM
+824 QALANEHAQKLALIKDF
-838 ESYQKAEKALLEQS
+838 ENQKVITAQQSLALMNAANTEYEQS
-852 YTDGKL
+852 RFDAMWSLWK
-858 SYDQYIAAKQ
+858 SQ
-868 NTDAQYLALKT
+868 NNL
-879 AQENQYQEQQLAAQ
+879 N
-893 WELLSQQGLGYEML
+893 GLMGG
-907 TSAIDSFAGN
+907 AIDSLSSGTATAVSAMLSGTQSAG
-917 ASNVLT
+917 
-923 GLMTGTMSA
+923 
-932 ADAMRSLGNTILNS
+932 DAMRNLANTALNTMIQQLMQMAIQALITRTILGSFMGGLGAIPNLSAVANS
-946 VVNAIV
+946 VTA
-952 QVGVDMLKNFIL
+952 L
-964 SQTLGKA
+964 SG
-971 AETANAASAI
+971 I
-981 AGGAAAAAAW
+981 
-991 TPAAIAASIATGGV
+991 
-1005 ASATGLKAYTAAQ
+1005 TAANNVFSQ
-1018 LAGSALSIAGA
+1018 SSKIAGA
-1029 RKNGG
+1029 RKDGG
-1034 DVRGGSA
+1034 PVSA
-1041 YEVGEGNLPEL
+1041 GEMYRVGEGGKPE
-1052 MQIGNKLIA
+1052 IFKASNGNQYM
-1061 IPGNNGRVFSY
+1061 IPGDNGKVISNRDIGGGQVP
-1072 DDVTGAAVIPKTSSG
+1072 VTVNINDYSSG
-1087 SQYITAWDAGKSVQ
+1087 GNRIDAQARQDSNGMTIDVFIADMD
-1101 NKDNNSGQQLP
+1101 NKGP
-1112 PIINVY
+1112 M
-1118 QQVSGARAD
+1118 
-1127 VSHSKGLNE
+1127 HS
-1136 QDVISIVFR
+1136 
-1145 SIAEG
+1145 
-1150 GMVRDAI
+1150 AI
-1157 TKYTSAN
+1157 TRNTTASARVR
-1164 SKPSGGF
+1164 

>member
-1 MANVG
+1 MAQVG

-45 GTERSMSSLSR
+45 GTERSMASLSR

-300 VLAGAAQVK
+300 ALAGAAQVK

-316 GAAASRQAAMA
+316 SASASRQAAVA
-327 ERDAAVVLVRKT
+327 ERDAAAVLVRKT

-351 LAQAEYQ
+351 LARAEYQ

-398 ARVTATGLTMANAL
+398 ARVAATGLTMANAL
-412 RAVNSLFAPIGGPM
+412 KAMNWLLAPIGGPA

-441 KAEEAKRSAHEFAD
+441 KTEEARQEASKFADELEGLTEKMQSMNRVQLEGMIAKATQHMSTQKDEIKELGSEID
-455 SLNGLRTSMDKL
+455 SLNERYKKAGERNYSLAGAESDRAKILNEIKIKQAELDTKTTEYSRTLNS
-467 TRTGLSAKIA
+467 TGLMQAK
-477 EAKDQLDTLTQ
+477 
-488 AQKEAEEEVKN
+488 
-499 LNTAYKAYSDGV
+499 
-511 WHLGSTQEKLET
+511 
-523 ISRKLAKAEEN
+523 
-534 LERVQ
+534 
-539 NDRSKTINFIGAAQ
+539 
-553 AQLNG
+553 LNG
-558 ELLRGEDLLRRE
+558 ELLQGADLLK
-570 AGTSLPNAAAALRA
+570 AQSGSVLPNASAALKA
-584 YGLDL
+584 YGLNLEDATRAKQRF
-589 DNATKSKQKFNAES
+589 NATSLTVERSQDGDKLLENLRKQNELLAITDDRQRAIATAKQKAEEAGVKADS
-603 LQIQWSDAG
+603 TQMQQIENEAARSYDLADA
-612 ADLKKTLEREIEMA
+612 KKETVRTSKA
-626 GAKDDVVKRQLQVKY
+626 AASAAAK
-641 YVEDKGISGQEA
+641 EATEA
-653 EKLDE
+653 EKLKQKITDLANATKVAELETKGLSREAAILEAVQKLGSKANAAQIAEITE
-658 LAVKAGEASEA
+658 LAGKEYDLTQKIKDRKDAFEQNPRVKAD
-669 QRKNKNDSKDS
+669 QD
-680 SKAANTARDAL
+680 
-691 KGQSDALARLNTGY
+691 
-705 REGSLEM
+705 M
-712 AKYEAVKALGDKAS
+712 
-726 PTQIAQAEKL
+726 KL
-736 AAEKF
+736 AQE
-741 AIEQRSAD
+741 
-749 QKAALD
+749 
-755 ASVLAKAK
+755 
-763 QTRDDDLAQLER
+763 QLER
-775 QLKAGD
+775 QLKGD
-781 VTFEQSQKRRAEIA
+781 LITEEQYQKRSIELKAEHARKTAEI
-795 EEYSNKISSETSKNA
+795 NA
-810 VNFVAENRAQIDPV
+810 KSTASPVQEMAAQVDPV
-824 QALANENVKKLALM
+824 QALANEHAQKLALIKDF
-838 ESYQKAEKALLEQS
+838 ENQKV
-852 YTDGKL
+852 
-858 SYDQYIAAKQ
+858 I
-868 NTDAQYLALKT
+868 T
-879 AQENQYQEQQLAAQ
+879 AQQSLELMNAANTEYEDARLNAQ
-893 WELLSQQGLGYEML
+893 WEIWRNQSQANQFLADGLDALGQR
-907 TSAIDSFAGN
+907 S
-917 ASNVLT
+917 SNVLT
-923 GLMTGTMSA
+923 GLVTGTQNLNDAFRNVASTIIDEAVGALVQMGMQQIKNMVTENAMRKASSA
-932 ADAMRSLGNTILNS
+932 QAIADATVTG
-946 VVNAIV
+946 
-952 QVGVDMLKNFIL
+952 
-964 SQTLGKA
+964 
-971 AETANAASAI
+971 SAI
-981 AGGAAAAAAW
+981 NSAMAPAAA
-991 TPAAIAASIATGGV
+991 TTSIATM
-1005 ASATGLKAYTAAQ
+1005 
-1018 LAGSALSIAGA
+1018 GSAATWGMMAMSSAIPAMIAIAGA
-1029 RKNGG
+1029 RYNGG
-1034 DVRGGSA
+1034 PVDANKMYR
-1041 YEVGEGNLPEL
+1041 VGENGQPEIFKASNGHQY
-1052 MQIGNKLIA
+1052 M
-1061 IPGNNGRVFSY
+1061 IPGDSGKVISNRQMGGGGGISMGDMHFNFQVQAPNGITQKEVTMITGMVKGTVY
-1072 DDVTGAAVIPKTSSG
+1072 DILMTEIR
-1087 SQYITAWDAGKSVQ
+1087 
-1101 NKDNNSGQQLP
+1101 
-1112 PIINVY
+1112 
-1118 QQVSGARAD
+1118 SGAIQGNQR
-1127 VSHSKGLNE
+1127 
-1136 QDVISIVFR
+1136 
-1145 SIAEG
+1145 
-1150 GMVRDAI
+1150 
-1157 TKYTSAN
+1157 Y
-1164 SKPSGGF
+1164 

>member
-1 MANVG
+1 MAQVG

-45 GTERSMSSLSR
+45 STERSMASLSR

-63 YLSASAVASYAEAW
+63 YLSVSAVTSYAEAW
-77 TVLNNKLSNS
+77 TVLNNKLVNS
-87 VRASES
+87 IKAGETLAV
-93 LVEVTE
+93 VNQ
-99 RVFNISQDTRSSLD
+99 RVFDIAQDSRSSLD
-113 ATATLYARLERG
+113 GIATLYSRLERAM
-125 TRQYNTSAE
+125 RSAGLSGQE
-134 DLAKLTT
+134 LGQITAT
-141 IINQGFIVSGAT
+141 ISKAMTVSGAT
-153 AQEAENA
+153 TAESEGA
-160 IIQLS
+160 LVQLS
-165 QGIASGV
+165 QALASGV
-172 LRGEEFN
+172 LRGQEFN
-179 SVSEQGSRLM
+179 SMSEQAPALM
-189 VALADSMGVSIGQ
+189 KGLADSLGVSIGK

-212 TTDVV
+212 TTDV
-217 VNGLLSQGAA
+217 LLKAFREMGPT
-227 IGEEFSKT
+227 IEREFANT
-235 TQTMSQALQEAG
+235 TQTMSQSLQIAS

-253 FGNSST
+253 FGESSAVKSFTSIFNSS
-259 VQSFI
+259 
-264 GGFNDSV
+264 V
-271 VMVSENLDYLTN
+271 VTASESLNSLTN
-283 ILVIAAGVIG
+283 ILIIAAGVMG

-300 VLAGAAQVK
+300 ALAGAAQIK

-398 ARVTATGLTMANAL
+398 ARVAATGLTMANAL
-412 RAVNSLFAPIGGPM
+412 KAMNWLLAPIGGPA

-441 KAEEAKRSAHEFAD
+441 KTEEARQEASKFADELEGLTEKMQSMNRVQLEGMIAKATQHMSTQKDEIKELGSEID
-455 SLNGLRTSMDKL
+455 SLNERYKKAGERNYSLAGAESDRAKILNEIKIKQAELDTKTTEYSRTLNS
-467 TRTGLSAKIA
+467 TGLMQAK
-477 EAKDQLDTLTQ
+477 
-488 AQKEAEEEVKN
+488 
-499 LNTAYKAYSDGV
+499 
-511 WHLGSTQEKLET
+511 
-523 ISRKLAKAEEN
+523 
-534 LERVQ
+534 
-539 NDRSKTINFIGAAQ
+539 
-553 AQLNG
+553 LNG
-558 ELLRGEDLLRRE
+558 ELLQGEDLLKRE
-570 AGTSLPNAAAALRA
+570 ASTLLPNAGAALRA

-589 DNATKSKQKFNAES
+589 EGATKAKQKFNSAS
-603 LQIQWSDAG
+603 LKVEWSDAG
-612 ADLKKTLEREIEMA
+612 SDMKKTLEREIEMA
-626 GAKDDVVKRQLQVKY
+626 GAKDEVVKRQLQVKY
-641 YVEDKGISGQEA
+641 YIEDKGISGQEA

-755 ASVLAKAK
+755 ANALAKAK

-795 EEYSNKISSETSKNA
+795 EEYSSKISSETSKNA

-824 QALANENVKKLALM
+824 QALANENAKKLALM
-838 ESYQKAEKALLEQS
+838 TSYQKAEQALLKKSQQDGQISHEQ
-852 YTDGKL
+852 YV
-858 SYDQYIAAKQ
+858 AAKQ
-868 NTDAQYLALKT
+868 ATDAQYLALKA
-879 AQENQYQEQQLAAQ
+879 AQDKQYQEQQLAAQ
-893 WELLSQQGLGYEML
+893 WELLSQQSLGYDML
-907 TSAIDSFAGN
+907 TSAVDSLSGN
-917 ASNVLT
+917 ASNAIT
-923 GLMTGTMSA
+923 GLITQTMSWSDA
-932 ADAMRSLGNTILNS
+932 ARSLGNTMLNS
-946 VVNAIV
+946 VVNSIV
-952 QVGVDMLKNFIL
+952 QVGVEMAKNFIL
-964 SQTLGKA
+964 GQTLGVA
-971 AETANAASAI
+971 TQAANASAAV
-981 AGGAAAAAAW
+981 AGGAAALAAW
-991 TPAAIAASIATGGV
+991 TPAAIAASIATMGA
-1005 ASATGLKAYTAAQ
+1005 ASASGLGAYTAAQ
-1018 LAGSALSIAGA
+1018 ATGAATSIGMKALTIAGA
-1029 RKNGG
+1029 RKDGG
-1034 DVRGGSA
+1034 PVSA
-1041 YEVGEGNLPEL
+1041 GEMYRVGEGGKPE
-1052 MQIGNKLIA
+1052 IFKASNGNQYM
-1061 IPGNNGRVFSY
+1061 IPGDNGKVISNRDIGGGQVP
-1072 DDVTGAAVIPKTSSG
+1072 VTVNINDYSSG
-1087 SQYITAWDAGKSVQ
+1087 GSRIDAQARQDSNGMTIDVFIADMD
-1101 NKDNNSGQQLP
+1101 NKGP
-1112 PIINVY
+1112 M
-1118 QQVSGARAD
+1118 
-1127 VSHSKGLNE
+1127 HS
-1136 QDVISIVFR
+1136 
-1145 SIAEG
+1145 
-1150 GMVRDAI
+1150 AI
-1157 TKYTSAN
+1157 TRNTTASARVR
-1164 SKPSGGF
+1164 

>member
-63 YLSASAVASYAEAW
+63 YLSASAVASYAESW

-271 VMVSENLDYLTN
+271 VVVSENLDSLTN

-300 VLAGAAQVK
+300 ALAGAAQVK

-316 GAAASRQAAMA
+316 GAAASRQAAVA
-327 ERDAAVVLVRKT
+327 ERDAAAVLVRKT

-351 LAQAEYQ
+351 LARAEYQ

-398 ARVTATGLTMANAL
+398 ARVAATGLTMANAL
-412 RAVNSLFAPIGGPM
+412 KSMNWLLAPIGGPA

-441 KAEEAKRSAHEFAD
+441 KTEEARQEASKFADELEGLTEKMQGMNRVQLEGMIAKATQHMSTQKDEIKELGSEID
-455 SLNGLRTSMDKL
+455 SLNERYKKAGERNYSLAGAESDRAKILNEIKIKQAELDTKTTEYSRTLNS
-467 TRTGLSAKIA
+467 TGLMQAK
-477 EAKDQLDTLTQ
+477 
-488 AQKEAEEEVKN
+488 
-499 LNTAYKAYSDGV
+499 
-511 WHLGSTQEKLET
+511 
-523 ISRKLAKAEEN
+523 
-534 LERVQ
+534 
-539 NDRSKTINFIGAAQ
+539 
-553 AQLNG
+553 LNG
-558 ELLRGEDLLRRE
+558 ELLQGADLLK
-570 AGTSLPNAAAALRA
+570 AQSGSVLPNASAALKA
-584 YGLDL
+584 YGLNLEDATRAKQRF
-589 DNATKSKQKFNAES
+589 NATSLTVERSQDGDKLLENLRKQNELLAITDDRQRAIATAKQKAEEAGVKADS
-603 LQIQWSDAG
+603 TQMQQIENEAARSYDLADA
-612 ADLKKTLEREIEMA
+612 KKETVRTSKA
-626 GAKDDVVKRQLQVKY
+626 AASAAAK
-641 YVEDKGISGQEA
+641 EATEA
-653 EKLDE
+653 EKLKQKITDLANATKVAELETKGLSREAAILEAVQKLGSKANAAQIAEITE
-658 LAVKAGEASEA
+658 LAGKEYDLTQKIKDRKDAFEQNPRVKAD
-669 QRKNKNDSKDS
+669 QD
-680 SKAANTARDAL
+680 
-691 KGQSDALARLNTGY
+691 
-705 REGSLEM
+705 M
-712 AKYEAVKALGDKAS
+712 
-726 PTQIAQAEKL
+726 KL
-736 AAEKF
+736 AQE
-741 AIEQRSAD
+741 
-749 QKAALD
+749 
-755 ASVLAKAK
+755 
-763 QTRDDDLAQLER
+763 QLER
-775 QLKAGD
+775 QLKGKL
-781 VTFEQSQKRRAEIA
+781 VTEEQYQQRRAAIYA
-795 EEYSNKISSETSKNA
+795 EYSRKISEETSNGQ
-810 VNFVAENRAQIDPV
+810 VNIVAENRAKIDPV
-824 QALANENVKKLALM
+824 QALANENAQKLALM
-838 ESYQKAEKALLEQS
+838 ESYYQAEQALLKKSQQ
-852 YTDGKL
+852 DGQI
-858 SYDQYIAAKQ
+858 SHDQYIAAKQ
-868 NTDAQYLALKT
+868 ATDAQYMALKT
-879 AQENQYQEQQLAAQ
+879 AQDKQYQEQQIAAQ
-893 WELLSQQGLGYEML
+893 WQLLSQQSLGYDML
-907 TSAIDSFAGN
+907 TSAVDSLSGN
-917 ASNVLT
+917 ASNAIT
-923 GLMTGTMSA
+923 GLITQTMSWGDA
-932 ADAMRSLGNTILNS
+932 ARSLGNTMLNS
-946 VVNAIV
+946 VVNSIV
-952 QVGVDMLKNFIL
+952 QVGVEMAKNFIL
-964 SQTLGKA
+964 GQTLGVA
-971 AETANAASAI
+971 TQAANASAAV
-981 AGGAAAAAAW
+981 AGGAAALAAW
-991 TPAAIAASIATGGV
+991 TPAAIAASIATMGA
-1005 ASATGLKAYTAAQ
+1005 ASASGLGAYTAAQ
-1018 LAGSALSIAGA
+1018 ATGAATSIGMKALTIAGA
-1029 RKNGG
+1029 RKDGG
-1034 DVRGGSA
+1034 PVSA
-1041 YEVGEGNLPEL
+1041 GEMYRVGEGGKPE
-1052 MQIGNKLIA
+1052 IFKASNGNQYM
-1061 IPGNNGRVFSY
+1061 IPGDNGKVISNR
-1072 DDVTGAAVIPKTSSG
+1072 DIGGGQIPVTVNINDYSSG
-1087 SQYITAWDAGKSVQ
+1087 GSRIDAQARQDSNGMTIDVFIADMD
-1101 NKDNNSGQQLP
+1101 NKGP
-1112 PIINVY
+1112 M
-1118 QQVSGARAD
+1118 
-1127 VSHSKGLNE
+1127 HS
-1136 QDVISIVFR
+1136 
-1145 SIAEG
+1145 
-1150 GMVRDAI
+1150 AI
-1157 TKYTSAN
+1157 TRNTTASARVR
-1164 SKPSGGF
+1164 

>member
-1 MANVG
+1 MAQVG

-38 RTTTAVN
+38 RTTNAVN
-45 GTERSMSSLSR
+45 GTERSMASLSR

-63 YLSASAVASYAEAW
+63 YLSASAIASYAEAW

-113 ATATLYARLERG
+113 TTATLYARLERG

-253 FGNSST
+253 FGENTTIST
-259 VQSFI
+259 FVSI
-264 GGFNDSV
+264 FNDSV
-271 VMVSENLDYLTN
+271 VTVSKNIESLTN
-283 ILVIAAGVIG
+283 VLLIAVGVMG
-293 SRYAGAL
+293 SRYVGAL
-300 VLAGAAQVK
+300 TL
-309 KARDTMA
+309 
-316 GAAASRQAAMA
+316 
-327 ERDAAVVLVRKT
+327 
-339 VADRDAA
+339 
-346 MSALN
+346 SA
-351 LAQAEYQ
+351 
-358 VARGSAAEATAL
+358 
-370 ANVTRLKTAYSN
+370 
-382 AAIIAAQ
+382 AAQ
-389 ANNTLSASQ
+389 AKKVKETFAGMAATKQ
-398 ARVTATGLTMANAL
+398 AARVEIEAATATINRVAAEKALAVTVQQSLGAQLAAATTEAQRTRIRRELAVNSAVITGLTQQETAAT
-412 RAVNSLFAPIGGPM
+412 NSLAAAQSRLNVASGLASKALSLIGGPV

-455 SLNGLRTSMDKL
+455 SLNELRSSMDKMSRAEL
-467 TRTGLSAKIA
+467 AGKIA
-477 EAKDQLDTLTQ
+477 DAKDKVDALTD
-488 AQKEAEEEVKN
+488 AQREAEEEVKN

-511 WHLGSTQEKLET
+511 WHFGSTQEKLET

-539 NDRSKTINFIGAAQ
+539 NDRSKTVNFISAAQ
-553 AQLNG
+553 AKLNG
-558 ELLRGEDLLRRE
+558 ELLQGEELLKRE
-570 AGTSLPNAAAALRA
+570 ASTLLPNAAAALRA

-589 DNATKSKQKFNAES
+589 DGATKAKQKFNAES
-603 LQIQWSDAG
+603 LKVQWSDAG
-612 ADLKKTLEREIEMA
+612 ADMKKTLEREIEMA
-626 GAKDDVVKRQLQVKY
+626 GAKNDVVKRQLQVKY

-712 AKYEAVKALGDKAS
+712 AKYDAVKALGDKATES
-726 PTQIAQAEKL
+726 QIIASERLATAIHEVTQ
-736 AAEKF
+736 
-741 AIEQRSAD
+741 
-749 QKAALD
+749 
-755 ASVLAKAK
+755 
-763 QTRDDDLAQLER
+763 
-775 QLKAGD
+775 
-781 VTFEQSQKRRAEIA
+781 
-795 EEYSNKISSETSKNA
+795 
-810 VNFVAENRAQIDPV
+810 
-824 QALANENVKKLALM
+824 
-838 ESYQKAEKALLEQS
+838 
-852 YTDGKL
+852 
-858 SYDQYIAAKQ
+858 
-868 NTDAQYLALKT
+868 
-879 AQENQYQEQQLAAQ
+879 AQENQRKAEQGREYATGIINDSKSPLEQIEIESQAKLQKVAEFQALDLENTKLYEDAKTAIEESAAASRQKIYDEEAIKRTQAIGDILGAASQGFDGLAGIIKSSSGEANSAYRVLFGISKAFAVAQ
-893 WELLSQQGLGYEML
+893 AALNLQTAISNAMAIPWPANIPAIAQATAAGAQI
-907 TSAIDSFAGN
+907 TSAI
-917 ASNVLT
+917 
-923 GLMTGTMSA
+923 
-932 ADAMRSLGNTILNS
+932 
-946 VVNAIV
+946 
-952 QVGVDMLKNFIL
+952 
-964 SQTLGKA
+964 
-971 AETANAASAI
+971 
-981 AGGAAAAAAW
+981 GG
-991 TPAAIAASIATGGV
+991 INYGGGRYTGGPV
-1005 ASATGLKAYTAAQ
+1005 SD
-1018 LAGSALSIAGA
+1018 GSMYRFGEHGKPEILRSNDG
-1029 RKNGG
+1029 KNYLLPGEGGRVIPNKDIDGGGG
-1034 DVRGGSA
+1034 D
-1041 YEVGEGNLPEL
+1041 
-1052 MQIGNKLIA
+1052 
-1061 IPGNNGRVFSY
+1061 
-1072 DDVTGAAVIPKTSSG
+1072 
-1087 SQYITAWDAGKSVQ
+1087 IT
-1101 NKDNNSGQQLP
+1101 L
-1112 PIINVY
+1112 IINNTGNPM
-1118 QQVSGARAD
+1118 QVTDKR
-1127 VSHSKGLNE
+1127 E
-1136 QDVISIVFR
+1136 FTTQDGQRFIEMWCQNF
-1145 SIAEG
+1145 AEG
-1150 GMVRDAI
+1150 GVTRDMVTRH
-1157 TKYTSAN
+1157 TSAN
-1164 SKPSGGF
+1164 SRARG

>member
-29 LRNMEGGFN
+29 LRSMEGGFN

-45 GTERSMSSLSR
+45 GTERSMASLSR

-125 TRQYNTSAE
+125 TRQYSTSAE

-300 VLAGAAQVK
+300 ALAGAAQVK

-316 GAAASRQAAMA
+316 GASASRQAAVA
-327 ERDAAVVLVRKT
+327 ERDAATVLVRKT

-351 LAQAEYQ
+351 LARAEYQ

-398 ARVTATGLTMANAL
+398 ARVAATGLTMANAL
-412 RAVNSLFAPIGGPM
+412 KAMNWLLAPIGGPA

-441 KAEEAKRSAHEFAD
+441 KTEEARQEASKFADELEGLTEKMQGMNRVQLEGMIAKATQHMSTQKDEIKELGSEID
-455 SLNGLRTSMDKL
+455 SLNERYKKAGERNYSLAGAESDRAKILNEIKIKQAELDTKTTEYSRTLNS
-467 TRTGLSAKIA
+467 TGLMQAK
-477 EAKDQLDTLTQ
+477 
-488 AQKEAEEEVKN
+488 
-499 LNTAYKAYSDGV
+499 
-511 WHLGSTQEKLET
+511 
-523 ISRKLAKAEEN
+523 
-534 LERVQ
+534 
-539 NDRSKTINFIGAAQ
+539 
-553 AQLNG
+553 LNG
-558 ELLRGEDLLRRE
+558 ELLQGADLLK
-570 AGTSLPNAAAALRA
+570 AQSGSVLPNASAALKA
-584 YGLDL
+584 YGLNLED
-589 DNATKSKQKFNAES
+589 ATRAKRKFNATS
-603 LQIQWSDAG
+603 LTVERSQDGDKLLENLRKQNDLLAITDDRQRAIATARQKAEEAGVKADSTQMQQIEDEAARNYDLAYAKKETIRTSKAAAG
-612 ADLKKTLEREIEMA
+612 AA
-626 GAKDDVVKRQLQVKY
+626 AK
-641 YVEDKGISGQEA
+641 EATEA
-653 EKLDE
+653 EKLKQKITDLANATKVAELETKGLSREAAILEAVQKLGSKANAAQIAEITE
-658 LAVKAGEASEA
+658 LAGKEYDLTQKIKDRKEAFEQNPQAKADQDMKLAGE
-669 QRKNKNDSKDS
+669 
-680 SKAANTARDAL
+680 
-691 KGQSDALARLNTGY
+691 
-705 REGSLEM
+705 
-712 AKYEAVKALGDKAS
+712 
-726 PTQIAQAEKL
+726 
-736 AAEKF
+736 
-741 AIEQRSAD
+741 
-749 QKAALD
+749 
-755 ASVLAKAK
+755 
-763 QTRDDDLAQLER
+763 QLER
-775 QLKAGD
+775 QLKGNLI
-781 VTFEQSQKRRAEIA
+781 TEEQYQKRSIELKAEHARKTAEI
-795 EEYSNKISSETSKNA
+795 NA
-810 VNFVAENRAQIDPV
+810 KSAVTPVQEMAAQVDPV
-824 QALANENVKKLALM
+824 QAMANEHAQKLALIKDYM
-838 ESYQKAEKALLEQS
+838 NQRVITEQQ
-852 YTDGKL
+852 G
-858 SYDQYIAAKQ
+858 
-868 NTDAQYLALKT
+868 LALMNAANK
-879 AQENQYQEQQLAAQ
+879 EYDEQRTAAQ
-893 WELLSQQGLGYEML
+893 WQLLSQQSLGYDML
-907 TSAIDSFAGN
+907 TSAVDSLSGN
-917 ASNVLT
+917 ASNAIT
-923 GLMTGTMSA
+923 GLITQTMSWSDA
-932 ADAMRSLGNTILNS
+932 ARSLGNTMLNS
-946 VVNAIV
+946 VVNSIV
-952 QVGVDMLKNFIL
+952 QVGVEMAKNFIL
-964 SQTLGKA
+964 GQTLGVA
-971 AETANAASAI
+971 TQAANASAAV
-981 AGGAAAAAAW
+981 AGGAAALAAW
-991 TPAAIAASIATGGV
+991 TPAAIAASIATMGA
-1005 ASATGLKAYTAAQ
+1005 ASASGLGAYTAAQ
-1018 LAGSALSIAGA
+1018 ATGAATSIGMKALTIAGA
-1029 RKNGG
+1029 RKDGG
-1034 DVRGGSA
+1034 PVSTGEMYR
-1041 YEVGEGNLPEL
+1041 VGEGGKPE
-1052 MQIGNKLIA
+1052 IFKASNGNQYM
-1061 IPGNNGRVFSY
+1061 IPGDNGKVISNRDIGGGQVP
-1072 DDVTGAAVIPKTSSG
+1072 VTVNINDYSSG
-1087 SQYITAWDAGKSVQ
+1087 GNRVDAQARQDSNGITIDAFITDMD
-1101 NKDNNSGQQLP
+1101 NKGP
-1112 PIINVY
+1112 M
-1118 QQVSGARAD
+1118 
-1127 VSHSKGLNE
+1127 HS
-1136 QDVISIVFR
+1136 
-1145 SIAEG
+1145 
-1150 GMVRDAI
+1150 AI
-1157 TKYTSAN
+1157 TRNTTASARVR
-1164 SKPSGGF
+1164 

>member
-1 MANVG
+1 MAQVG

-300 VLAGAAQVK
+300 ALAGAAQVK

-316 GAAASRQAAMA
+316 SASASRQAAVA
-327 ERDAAVVLVRKT
+327 ERDAAAVLVRKT

-351 LAQAEYQ
+351 LARAEYQ

-398 ARVTATGLTMANAL
+398 ARVAATGLTMANAL
-412 RAVNSLFAPIGGPM
+412 KAMNWLLAPIGGPA

-441 KAEEAKRSAHEFAD
+441 KTEEARQEASKFADELEGLTEKMQSMNRVQLEGMIAKATQHMSTQKDEIKELGSEID
-455 SLNGLRTSMDKL
+455 SLNERYKKAGERNYSLAGAESDRAKILNEIKIKQAELDTKTTEYSRTLNS
-467 TRTGLSAKIA
+467 TGLMQAK
-477 EAKDQLDTLTQ
+477 
-488 AQKEAEEEVKN
+488 
-499 LNTAYKAYSDGV
+499 
-511 WHLGSTQEKLET
+511 
-523 ISRKLAKAEEN
+523 
-534 LERVQ
+534 
-539 NDRSKTINFIGAAQ
+539 
-553 AQLNG
+553 LNG
-558 ELLRGEDLLRRE
+558 ELLQGADLLK
-570 AGTSLPNAAAALRA
+570 AQSGSVLPNASAALKA
-584 YGLDL
+584 YGLNLEDATRAKQRF
-589 DNATKSKQKFNAES
+589 NATSLTVERSQDGDKLLENLRKQNELLAITDDRQRAIATAKQKAEEAGVKADS
-603 LQIQWSDAG
+603 TQMQQIENEAARSYDLADA
-612 ADLKKTLEREIEMA
+612 KKETVRTSKA
-626 GAKDDVVKRQLQVKY
+626 AASAAAK
-641 YVEDKGISGQEA
+641 EATEA
-653 EKLDE
+653 EKLKQKITDLANATKVAELETKGLSREAAVLEAVQKLGKKATTAQIAEITE
-658 LAVKAGEASEA
+658 LAGKEYDLTQKIKDRKDAFELSPQAKADQDMKLAGE
-669 QRKNKNDSKDS
+669 
-680 SKAANTARDAL
+680 
-691 KGQSDALARLNTGY
+691 
-705 REGSLEM
+705 
-712 AKYEAVKALGDKAS
+712 
-726 PTQIAQAEKL
+726 
-736 AAEKF
+736 
-741 AIEQRSAD
+741 
-749 QKAALD
+749 
-755 ASVLAKAK
+755 
-763 QTRDDDLAQLER
+763 QLER
-775 QLKAGD
+775 QLKGNLI
-781 VTFEQSQKRRAEIA
+781 TEEQYQKRSIELKAEHARKTAEI
-795 EEYSNKISSETSKNA
+795 NA
-810 VNFVAENRAQIDPV
+810 KSAVTPVQEMAAQVDPV
-824 QALANENVKKLALM
+824 QALANEHTQKLALIKDYM
-838 ESYQKAEKALLEQS
+838 
-852 YTDGKL
+852 
-858 SYDQYIAAKQ
+858 
-868 NTDAQYLALKT
+868 
-879 AQENQYQEQQLAAQ
+879 NQRVITEQQGLTLMNAANKEYDEQRTAAQ
-893 WELLSQQGLGYEML
+893 WQLLSQQSLGYDML
-907 TSAIDSFAGN
+907 TSAVDSLSGN
-917 ASNVLT
+917 ASNAIT
-923 GLMTGTMSA
+923 GLITQTMSWSDA
-932 ADAMRSLGNTILNS
+932 ARSLGNTMLNS
-946 VVNAIV
+946 VVNSIV
-952 QVGVDMLKNFIL
+952 QVGVEMAKNFIL
-964 SQTLGKA
+964 GQTLGVA
-971 AETANAASAI
+971 TQAANASAAV
-981 AGGAAAAAAW
+981 AGGAAALAAW
-991 TPAAIAASIATGGV
+991 TPAAIAASIATMGA
-1005 ASATGLKAYTAAQ
+1005 ASASGLGAYTAAQ
-1018 LAGSALSIAGA
+1018 ATGAATSIGMKALTIAGA
-1029 RKNGG
+1029 RKDGG
-1034 DVRGGSA
+1034 PVSA
-1041 YEVGEGNLPEL
+1041 GEMYRVGEGGKPE
-1052 MQIGNKLIA
+1052 IFKASNGNQYM
-1061 IPGNNGRVFSY
+1061 IPGDNGKVISNRDIGGGQVP
-1072 DDVTGAAVIPKTSSG
+1072 VTVNINDYSSG
-1087 SQYITAWDAGKSVQ
+1087 GNRIDAQARQDSNGITIDAFITDMD
-1101 NKDNNSGQQLP
+1101 NKGP
-1112 PIINVY
+1112 M
-1118 QQVSGARAD
+1118 
-1127 VSHSKGLNE
+1127 HS
-1136 QDVISIVFR
+1136 
-1145 SIAEG
+1145 
-1150 GMVRDAI
+1150 AI
-1157 TKYTSAN
+1157 TRNTTASARVR
-1164 SKPSGGF
+1164 

>member
-1 MANVG
+1 MAQVG

-300 VLAGAAQVK
+300 ALAGAAQVK

-316 GAAASRQAAMA
+316 SASASRQAAVA
-327 ERDAAVVLVRKT
+327 ERDAAAVLVRKT

-351 LAQAEYQ
+351 LARAEYQ

-398 ARVTATGLTMANAL
+398 ARVAATGLTMANAL
-412 RAVNSLFAPIGGPM
+412 KAMNWLLAPIGGPA

-441 KAEEAKRSAHEFAD
+441 KTEEARQEASKFADELEGLTEKMQSMNRVQLEGMIAKATQHMSTQKDEIKELGSEID
-455 SLNGLRTSMDKL
+455 SLNERYKKAGERNYSLA
-467 TRTGLSAKIA
+467 GA
-477 EAKDQLDTLTQ
+477 E
-488 AQKEAEEEVKN
+488 
-499 LNTAYKAYSDGV
+499 S
-511 WHLGSTQEKLET
+511 
-523 ISRKLAKAEEN
+523 
-534 LERVQ
+534 
-539 NDRSKTINFIGAAQ
+539 DRSKILNEIKIKQ
-553 AQLNG
+553 AELDTKTTEYSRTLNSTGLMQAKLNG
-558 ELLRGEDLLRRE
+558 ELLQGADLLK
-570 AGTSLPNAAAALRA
+570 AQSGSVLPNASAALKA
-584 YGLDL
+584 YGLNLEDATRAKQRF
-589 DNATKSKQKFNAES
+589 NATSLTVERSQDGDKLLENLRKQNELLAITDDRQRAIATAKQKAEEAGVKADS
-603 LQIQWSDAG
+603 TQMQQIEDEA
-612 ADLKKTLEREIEMA
+612 ARNYDLAYAKKETVRTSKA
-626 GAKDDVVKRQLQVKY
+626 AASAAAK
-641 YVEDKGISGQEA
+641 EATEA
-653 EKLDE
+653 EKLKQKITDLANATKVAELETKGLSREAAILEAVQKLGSKANAVQIAEITE
-658 LAVKAGEASEA
+658 LAGKEYDLTQKIKDRKDAFEQNPRAKAD
-669 QRKNKNDSKDS
+669 QD
-680 SKAANTARDAL
+680 
-691 KGQSDALARLNTGY
+691 
-705 REGSLEM
+705 M
-712 AKYEAVKALGDKAS
+712 
-726 PTQIAQAEKL
+726 KL
-736 AAEKF
+736 AQE
-741 AIEQRSAD
+741 
-749 QKAALD
+749 
-755 ASVLAKAK
+755 
-763 QTRDDDLAQLER
+763 QLER
-775 QLKAGD
+775 QLKGNLI
-781 VTFEQSQKRRAEIA
+781 TEEQYQKRSIELKAEHARKTAEI
-795 EEYSNKISSETSKNA
+795 NA
-810 VNFVAENRAQIDPV
+810 KSAVTPVQEMAAQVDPV
-824 QALANENVKKLALM
+824 QALANEHAQKLALIKDF
-838 ESYQKAEKALLEQS
+838 ENQKVITAQQSLALMNAANTEYEQS
-852 YTDGKL
+852 RFDAMWSLWK
-858 SYDQYIAAKQ
+858 SQ
-868 NTDAQYLALKT
+868 NNL
-879 AQENQYQEQQLAAQ
+879 N
-893 WELLSQQGLGYEML
+893 GLMGG
-907 TSAIDSFAGN
+907 AIDSLSSGTATAVSAMLSGTQSAG
-917 ASNVLT
+917 
-923 GLMTGTMSA
+923 
-932 ADAMRSLGNTILNS
+932 DAMRNLANTALNTMIQQLMQMAIQALITRTILGSFMGGLGAIPNLSAVANS
-946 VVNAIV
+946 VTA
-952 QVGVDMLKNFIL
+952 L
-964 SQTLGKA
+964 SG
-971 AETANAASAI
+971 I
-981 AGGAAAAAAW
+981 
-991 TPAAIAASIATGGV
+991 
-1005 ASATGLKAYTAAQ
+1005 TAANNVFSQ
-1018 LAGSALSIAGA
+1018 SSKIAGA
-1029 RKNGG
+1029 RKDGG
-1034 DVRGGSA
+1034 PVSA
-1041 YEVGEGNLPEL
+1041 GEMYRVGEGGKPE
-1052 MQIGNKLIA
+1052 IFKASNGNQYM
-1061 IPGNNGRVFSY
+1061 IPGDNGKVISNRDIGGGQVP
-1072 DDVTGAAVIPKTSSG
+1072 VTVNINDYSSG
-1087 SQYITAWDAGKSVQ
+1087 GNRIDAQARQDSNGMTIDVFIADMD
-1101 NKDNNSGQQLP
+1101 NKGP
-1112 PIINVY
+1112 M
-1118 QQVSGARAD
+1118 
-1127 VSHSKGLNE
+1127 HS
-1136 QDVISIVFR
+1136 
-1145 SIAEG
+1145 
-1150 GMVRDAI
+1150 AI
-1157 TKYTSAN
+1157 TRNTTASARVR
-1164 SKPSGGF
+1164 

>member
-1 MANVG
+1 MAQVG

-300 VLAGAAQVK
+300 ALAGAAQVK

-316 GAAASRQAAMA
+316 SASASRQAAVA
-327 ERDAAVVLVRKT
+327 ERDAAAVLVRKT

-351 LAQAEYQ
+351 LARAEYQ

-398 ARVTATGLTMANAL
+398 ARVAATGLTMANAL
-412 RAVNSLFAPIGGPM
+412 KAMNWLLAPIGGPA

-441 KAEEAKRSAHEFAD
+441 KTEEARQEASKFADELEGLTEKMQSMNRVQLEGMIAKATQHMSTQKDEIKELGSEID
-455 SLNGLRTSMDKL
+455 SLNERYKKAGERNYSLAGAESDRAKILNEIKIKQAELDTKTTEYSRTLNS
-467 TRTGLSAKIA
+467 TGLMQAK
-477 EAKDQLDTLTQ
+477 
-488 AQKEAEEEVKN
+488 
-499 LNTAYKAYSDGV
+499 
-511 WHLGSTQEKLET
+511 
-523 ISRKLAKAEEN
+523 
-534 LERVQ
+534 
-539 NDRSKTINFIGAAQ
+539 
-553 AQLNG
+553 LNG
-558 ELLRGEDLLRRE
+558 ELLQGADLLK
-570 AGTSLPNAAAALRA
+570 AQSGSVLPNASAALKA
-584 YGLDL
+584 YGLNLEDATRAKQRF
-589 DNATKSKQKFNAES
+589 NATSLTVERSQDGDKLLENLRKQNELLAITDDRQRAIATAKQKAEEAGVKADS
-603 LQIQWSDAG
+603 TQMQQIENEAARSYDLADA
-612 ADLKKTLEREIEMA
+612 KKETVRTSKA
-626 GAKDDVVKRQLQVKY
+626 AASAAAK
-641 YVEDKGISGQEA
+641 EATEA
-653 EKLDE
+653 EKLKQKITDLANATKVAELETKGLSREAAILEAVQKLGSKANAAQIAEITE
-658 LAVKAGEASEA
+658 LAGKEYDLTQKIKDRKEAFEQNPQAKADQDMKLAGE
-669 QRKNKNDSKDS
+669 
-680 SKAANTARDAL
+680 
-691 KGQSDALARLNTGY
+691 
-705 REGSLEM
+705 
-712 AKYEAVKALGDKAS
+712 
-726 PTQIAQAEKL
+726 
-736 AAEKF
+736 
-741 AIEQRSAD
+741 
-749 QKAALD
+749 
-755 ASVLAKAK
+755 
-763 QTRDDDLAQLER
+763 QLER
-775 QLKAGD
+775 QLKGNLI
-781 VTFEQSQKRRAEIA
+781 TEEQYQKRSIELKAEHARKTAEI
-795 EEYSNKISSETSKNA
+795 NA
-810 VNFVAENRAQIDPV
+810 KSAVSPVQEMAAQVDPV
-824 QALANENVKKLALM
+824 QALANEHAQKLALIKDF
-838 ESYQKAEKALLEQS
+838 ENQKV
-852 YTDGKL
+852 
-858 SYDQYIAAKQ
+858 I
-868 NTDAQYLALKT
+868 T
-879 AQENQYQEQQLAAQ
+879 AQQSLELMNAANTEYEDARLNAQ
-893 WELLSQQGLGYEML
+893 WEIWRNQSQANQFLADGLDALGQR
-907 TSAIDSFAGN
+907 S
-917 ASNVLT
+917 SNVLT
-923 GLMTGTMSA
+923 GLVTGTQNLNDAFRNVASTIIDEAVVALVQMGMQQIKNMVTENAMRKASSA
-932 ADAMRSLGNTILNS
+932 QAIADATVTG
-946 VVNAIV
+946 
-952 QVGVDMLKNFIL
+952 
-964 SQTLGKA
+964 
-971 AETANAASAI
+971 SAI
-981 AGGAAAAAAW
+981 NSAMAPAAA
-991 TPAAIAASIATGGV
+991 TTSIATM
-1005 ASATGLKAYTAAQ
+1005 
-1018 LAGSALSIAGA
+1018 GSAATWGMMAMSSAIPAMIAIAGA
-1029 RKNGG
+1029 RYNGG
-1034 DVRGGSA
+1034 PVDANKMYR
-1041 YEVGEGNLPEL
+1041 VGENGQPEIFKASNGHQY
-1052 MQIGNKLIA
+1052 M
-1061 IPGNNGRVFSY
+1061 IPGDSGKVISNRQMGGDGGVSMGDMHFNFQVQAPNGITQKEVTMITGMVKGTVY
-1072 DDVTGAAVIPKTSSG
+1072 DILMTEIR
-1087 SQYITAWDAGKSVQ
+1087 
-1101 NKDNNSGQQLP
+1101 
-1112 PIINVY
+1112 
-1118 QQVSGARAD
+1118 SGAIQGNQR
-1127 VSHSKGLNE
+1127 
-1136 QDVISIVFR
+1136 
-1145 SIAEG
+1145 
-1150 GMVRDAI
+1150 
-1157 TKYTSAN
+1157 Y
-1164 SKPSGGF
+1164 

>member
-38 RTTTAVN
+38 RTTNAVN
-45 GTERSMSSLSR
+45 GTERSMASLSR

-300 VLAGAAQVK
+300 ALAGAAQVK

-316 GAAASRQAAMA
+316 GAAASRQAAVA
-327 ERDAAVVLVRKT
+327 ERDAAAVLVRKT

-351 LAQAEYQ
+351 LARAEYQ

-389 ANNTLSASQ
+389 ANNALSASQ
-398 ARVTATGLTMANAL
+398 ARVAATGLTMANAL
-412 RAVNSLFAPIGGPM
+412 KSMNWLLAPIGGPA

-441 KAEEAKRSAHEFAD
+441 KTEEARQEASKFADELEGLTEKMQGMNRVQLEGMIAKATQHMSTQKDEIKELGSEID
-455 SLNGLRTSMDKL
+455 SLNERYKKAGERNYSLTGAESDRAKILNEIKIKQAELDTKTTEYSRTLNS
-467 TRTGLSAKIA
+467 TGLMQAK
-477 EAKDQLDTLTQ
+477 
-488 AQKEAEEEVKN
+488 
-499 LNTAYKAYSDGV
+499 
-511 WHLGSTQEKLET
+511 
-523 ISRKLAKAEEN
+523 
-534 LERVQ
+534 
-539 NDRSKTINFIGAAQ
+539 
-553 AQLNG
+553 LNG
-558 ELLRGEDLLRRE
+558 ELLQGADLLK
-570 AGTSLPNAAAALRA
+570 AQSGSVLPNASAALKA
-584 YGLDL
+584 YGLNLEDATRAKQRF
-589 DNATKSKQKFNAES
+589 NATSLTVERSQDGDKLLENLRKQNELLAITDDRQRAIATERQKAEKAGVKADSTQMQQIEDEAARNYDLAYAKKETVRTSKAAAS
-603 LQIQWSDAG
+603 A
-612 ADLKKTLEREIEMA
+612 A
-626 GAKDDVVKRQLQVKY
+626 AK
-641 YVEDKGISGQEA
+641 EATEA
-653 EKLDE
+653 EKLKQKITDLANATKVAELETKGLSREAAILEAVQKLGSKANAAQIAEITE
-658 LAVKAGEASEA
+658 LAGKEYDLTQKIKDRKEAFEQNPRSKANQDMKLASE
-669 QRKNKNDSKDS
+669 
-680 SKAANTARDAL
+680 
-691 KGQSDALARLNTGY
+691 
-705 REGSLEM
+705 
-712 AKYEAVKALGDKAS
+712 
-726 PTQIAQAEKL
+726 
-736 AAEKF
+736 
-741 AIEQRSAD
+741 
-749 QKAALD
+749 
-755 ASVLAKAK
+755 
-763 QTRDDDLAQLER
+763 QLER
-775 QLKAGD
+775 QLKGNL
-781 VTFEQSQKRRAEIA
+781 VTEEQYQQRRAAIHA
-795 EEYSNKISSETSKNA
+795 EYSRKISEETSNGQ
-810 VNFVAENRAQIDPV
+810 VNIVAENRAKIDPI
-824 QALANENVKKLALM
+824 QALANENAQKLALM
-838 ESYQKAEKALLEQS
+838 ESYYQAEQALLKKSQQ
-852 YTDGKL
+852 DGQI

-868 NTDAQYLALKT
+868 ATDAQYMALKT
-879 AQENQYQEQQLAAQ
+879 AQDKQYQEQQIAAQ
-893 WELLSQQGLGYEML
+893 WQLLSQQSIGYDML
-907 TSAIDSFAGN
+907 TSAVDSLSGN
-917 ASNVLT
+917 ASNAIT
-923 GLMTGTMSA
+923 GLITQTMSWSDA
-932 ADAMRSLGNTILNS
+932 ARSLGNTMLNS
-946 VVNAIV
+946 VVNSIV
-952 QVGVDMLKNFIL
+952 QVGVEMAKNFIL
-964 SQTLGKA
+964 GQTLGVA
-971 AETANAASAI
+971 TQAANASAAV
-981 AGGAAAAAAW
+981 AGGAAALAAW
-991 TPAAIAASIATGGV
+991 TPAAIAASIATMGA
-1005 ASATGLKAYTAAQ
+1005 ASASGLGAYTAAQ
-1018 LAGSALSIAGA
+1018 ATGAATSIGMKALTIAGA
-1029 RKNGG
+1029 RKDGG
-1034 DVRGGSA
+1034 PVSA
-1041 YEVGEGNLPEL
+1041 GEMYRVGEGGKPE
-1052 MQIGNKLIA
+1052 IFKASNGNQYM
-1061 IPGNNGRVFSY
+1061 IPGDNGKVISNRDIGGGQVP
-1072 DDVTGAAVIPKTSSG
+1072 VTVNINDYSSG
-1087 SQYITAWDAGKSVQ
+1087 GNRIDTQARQDSNGMTIDVFIADMD
-1101 NKDNNSGQQLP
+1101 NKGP
-1112 PIINVY
+1112 M
-1118 QQVSGARAD
+1118 
-1127 VSHSKGLNE
+1127 HS
-1136 QDVISIVFR
+1136 
-1145 SIAEG
+1145 
-1150 GMVRDAI
+1150 AI
-1157 TKYTSAN
+1157 TRNTTASARVR
-1164 SKPSGGF
+1164 

>member
-1 MANVG
+1 MAQVG

-38 RTTTAVN
+38 RTTNAVN
-45 GTERSMSSLSR
+45 GTERSMASLSR

-63 YLSASAVASYAEAW
+63 YLSVSAVTSYAEAW

-300 VLAGAAQVK
+300 ALAGAAQVK

-316 GAAASRQAAMA
+316 SASASRQAAVA
-327 ERDAAVVLVRKT
+327 ERDAAAVLVRKT

-351 LAQAEYQ
+351 LARAEYQ

-398 ARVTATGLTMANAL
+398 ARVAATGLTMANAL
-412 RAVNSLFAPIGGPM
+412 KAMNWLLAPIGGPA

-441 KAEEAKRSAHEFAD
+441 KTEEARQEASKFADELEGLTEKMQSMNRVQLEGMIAKATQHMSTQKDEIKELGSEID
-455 SLNGLRTSMDKL
+455 SLNERYKKAGERNYSLAGAESDRAKILNEIKIKQAELDTKTTEYSRTLNS
-467 TRTGLSAKIA
+467 TGLMQAK
-477 EAKDQLDTLTQ
+477 
-488 AQKEAEEEVKN
+488 
-499 LNTAYKAYSDGV
+499 
-511 WHLGSTQEKLET
+511 
-523 ISRKLAKAEEN
+523 
-534 LERVQ
+534 
-539 NDRSKTINFIGAAQ
+539 
-553 AQLNG
+553 LNG
-558 ELLRGEDLLRRE
+558 ELLQGADLLK
-570 AGTSLPNAAAALRA
+570 AQSGSVLPNASAALKA
-584 YGLDL
+584 YGLNLEDATRAKKRF
-589 DNATKSKQKFNAES
+589 NATSLTVERSQDGDKLLENLRKQNELLAITDDRQRAIATAKQKAEEAGVKADS
-603 LQIQWSDAG
+603 TQMQQIENEAARSYDLADA
-612 ADLKKTLEREIEMA
+612 KKETVRTSKA
-626 GAKDDVVKRQLQVKY
+626 AASAAAK
-641 YVEDKGISGQEA
+641 EATEA
-653 EKLDE
+653 EKLKQKITDLANATKVAELETKGLSREAAILEAVQKLGSKANAAQIAEITE
-658 LAVKAGEASEA
+658 LAGKEYDLAQKIKDRKEAFEQNPQAKAD
-669 QRKNKNDSKDS
+669 QD
-680 SKAANTARDAL
+680 
-691 KGQSDALARLNTGY
+691 
-705 REGSLEM
+705 M
-712 AKYEAVKALGDKAS
+712 
-726 PTQIAQAEKL
+726 KL
-736 AAEKF
+736 AQE
-741 AIEQRSAD
+741 
-749 QKAALD
+749 
-755 ASVLAKAK
+755 
-763 QTRDDDLAQLER
+763 QLER
-775 QLKAGD
+775 QLKGD
-781 VTFEQSQKRRAEIA
+781 LITEEQYQKRSIELKAEHARKTAEINA
-795 EEYSNKISSETSKNA
+795 KSSVTPVQEMA
-810 VNFVAENRAQIDPV
+810 AQVDPV
-824 QALANENVKKLALM
+824 QALANEHAQKLALIKDF
-838 ESYQKAEKALLEQS
+838 ENQKVITAQQS
-852 YTDGKL
+852 
-858 SYDQYIAAKQ
+858 
-868 NTDAQYLALKT
+868 LALMNAANT
-879 AQENQYQEQQLAAQ
+879 EYEEARLNAQ
-893 WELLSQQGLGYEML
+893 WEIWRNQSQANQFLADGLDALGQR
-907 TSAIDSFAGN
+907 S
-917 ASNVLT
+917 SNVLT
-923 GLMTGTMSA
+923 GLITGAQSLNDAFRNVASTIVDEAVGALVQMGMQQIKNMVTENAMRKASSA
-932 ADAMRSLGNTILNS
+932 QAIADATVTG
-946 VVNAIV
+946 
-952 QVGVDMLKNFIL
+952 
-964 SQTLGKA
+964 
-971 AETANAASAI
+971 SAI
-981 AGGAAAAAAW
+981 NSAMAPAAA
-991 TPAAIAASIATGGV
+991 TTSIATM
-1005 ASATGLKAYTAAQ
+1005 
-1018 LAGSALSIAGA
+1018 GSAATWGMMAMSSAIPAMIAIAGA
-1029 RKNGG
+1029 RYNGG
-1034 DVRGGSA
+1034 PVDANKMYR
-1041 YEVGEGNLPEL
+1041 VGENGQPEIFKASNGHQY
-1052 MQIGNKLIA
+1052 M
-1061 IPGNNGRVFSY
+1061 IPGDSGKVISNRQMGGDGGVSMGDMHFNFQVQAPNGITQKEVTMITGMVKGTVY
-1072 DDVTGAAVIPKTSSG
+1072 DILMTEIR
-1087 SQYITAWDAGKSVQ
+1087 
-1101 NKDNNSGQQLP
+1101 
-1112 PIINVY
+1112 
-1118 QQVSGARAD
+1118 SGAIQGNQR
-1127 VSHSKGLNE
+1127 
-1136 QDVISIVFR
+1136 
-1145 SIAEG
+1145 
-1150 GMVRDAI
+1150 
-1157 TKYTSAN
+1157 Y
-1164 SKPSGGF
+1164 

>member
-63 YLSASAVASYAEAW
+63 YLSASAVASYAESW

-271 VMVSENLDYLTN
+271 VVVSENLDSLTN
-283 ILVIAAGVIG
+283 ILVITAGVIG

-300 VLAGAAQVK
+300 ALAGAAQVK

-316 GAAASRQAAMA
+316 GAAASRQAAVA
-327 ERDAAVVLVRKT
+327 ERDAAAVLVRKT

-351 LAQAEYQ
+351 LARAEYQ

-398 ARVTATGLTMANAL
+398 ARVAATGLTMANAL
-412 RAVNSLFAPIGGPM
+412 KSMNWLLAPIGGPA

-441 KAEEAKRSAHEFAD
+441 KTEEARQEASKFADELEGLTEKMQGMNRVQLEGMIAKATQHMSTQKDEIKELGSEID
-455 SLNGLRTSMDKL
+455 SLNERYKKAGERNYSLAGAESDRAKILNEIKIKQAELDTKTTEYSRTLNS
-467 TRTGLSAKIA
+467 TGLMQAK
-477 EAKDQLDTLTQ
+477 
-488 AQKEAEEEVKN
+488 
-499 LNTAYKAYSDGV
+499 
-511 WHLGSTQEKLET
+511 
-523 ISRKLAKAEEN
+523 
-534 LERVQ
+534 
-539 NDRSKTINFIGAAQ
+539 
-553 AQLNG
+553 LNG
-558 ELLRGEDLLRRE
+558 ELLQGADLLK
-570 AGTSLPNAAAALRA
+570 AQSGSVLPNASAALKA
-584 YGLDL
+584 YGLNLEDATRAKQRF
-589 DNATKSKQKFNAES
+589 NATSLTVERSQDGDKLLENLRKQNELLAITDDRQRAIATAKQKAEEAGVKADS
-603 LQIQWSDAG
+603 TQMQQIENEAARSYDLADA
-612 ADLKKTLEREIEMA
+612 KKETVRTSKA
-626 GAKDDVVKRQLQVKY
+626 AASAAAK
-641 YVEDKGISGQEA
+641 EATEA
-653 EKLDE
+653 EKLKQKITDLANATKVAELETKGLSREAAILEAVQKLGSKANAAQIAEITE
-658 LAVKAGEASEA
+658 LAGKEYDLTQKIKDRKDAFEQNPRVKAD
-669 QRKNKNDSKDS
+669 QD
-680 SKAANTARDAL
+680 
-691 KGQSDALARLNTGY
+691 
-705 REGSLEM
+705 M
-712 AKYEAVKALGDKAS
+712 
-726 PTQIAQAEKL
+726 KL
-736 AAEKF
+736 AQE
-741 AIEQRSAD
+741 
-749 QKAALD
+749 
-755 ASVLAKAK
+755 
-763 QTRDDDLAQLER
+763 QLER
-775 QLKAGD
+775 QLKGKL
-781 VTFEQSQKRRAEIA
+781 VTEEQYQQRRAAIYA
-795 EEYSNKISSETSKNA
+795 EYSRKISEETSNGQ
-810 VNFVAENRAQIDPV
+810 VNIVAENRAKIDPV
-824 QALANENVKKLALM
+824 QALANENAQKLALM
-838 ESYQKAEKALLEQS
+838 ESYYQAEQALLKKSQQ
-852 YTDGKL
+852 DGQI
-858 SYDQYIAAKQ
+858 SHDQYIAAKQ
-868 NTDAQYLALKT
+868 ATDAQYMALKT
-879 AQENQYQEQQLAAQ
+879 AQDKQYQEQQIAAQ
-893 WELLSQQGLGYEML
+893 WQLLSQQSLGYDML
-907 TSAIDSFAGN
+907 TSAVDSLSGN
-917 ASNVLT
+917 ASNAIT
-923 GLMTGTMSA
+923 GLITQTMSWGDA
-932 ADAMRSLGNTILNS
+932 ARSLGNTMLNS
-946 VVNAIV
+946 VVNSIV
-952 QVGVDMLKNFIL
+952 QVGVEMAKNFIL
-964 SQTLGKA
+964 GQTLGVA
-971 AETANAASAI
+971 TQAANASAAV
-981 AGGAAAAAAW
+981 AGGAAALAAW
-991 TPAAIAASIATGGV
+991 TPAAIAASIATMGA
-1005 ASATGLKAYTAAQ
+1005 ASASGLGAYTAAQ
-1018 LAGSALSIAGA
+1018 ATGAATSIGMKALTIAGA
-1029 RKNGG
+1029 RKDGG
-1034 DVRGGSA
+1034 PVSA
-1041 YEVGEGNLPEL
+1041 GEMYRVGEGGKPE
-1052 MQIGNKLIA
+1052 IFKASNGNQYM
-1061 IPGNNGRVFSY
+1061 IPGDNGKVISNRDIGGGQVP
-1072 DDVTGAAVIPKTSSG
+1072 VTVNINDYSSG
-1087 SQYITAWDAGKSVQ
+1087 GSRIDAQARQDSNGMTIDVFIADMD
-1101 NKDNNSGQQLP
+1101 NKGP
-1112 PIINVY
+1112 M
-1118 QQVSGARAD
+1118 
-1127 VSHSKGLNE
+1127 HS
-1136 QDVISIVFR
+1136 
-1145 SIAEG
+1145 
-1150 GMVRDAI
+1150 AI
-1157 TKYTSAN
+1157 TRNTTASARVR
-1164 SKPSGGF
+1164 